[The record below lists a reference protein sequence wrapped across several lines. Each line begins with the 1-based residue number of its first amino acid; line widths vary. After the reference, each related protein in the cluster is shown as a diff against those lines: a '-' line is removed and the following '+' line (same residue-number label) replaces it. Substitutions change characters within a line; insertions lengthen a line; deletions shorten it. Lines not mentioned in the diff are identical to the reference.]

1 MKLHLNLS
9 LRRALLA
16 AMAVATTLASSA
28 WAGVADSRYD
38 LQYYLD
44 FCRNKGIF
52 AAGAT
57 NIDVYFK
64 DGSSVQNPTIPI
76 MPNLDGYAWSGSVL
90 QDGVFAPGGGVGLV
104 NPQYVASAHHC
115 GELNVYFLS
124 ENADTSVCYTS
135 SGYTSSGSLTY
146 DWNAQRLNKIVT
158 EVTYNPL
165 ADYSVL
171 QNLSKND
178 WIYRLGNGGVFSTD
192 GYKLSVNQN
201 AIGGMVNVDY
211 TQLLSDG
218 ETWRIVCT
226 PRENDVSG
234 DIRPPLEI
242 GVTAGDSGSPNYVW
256 DDESQQFLFLGF
268 ISQGNPIA
276 NYGAFLWAHSNP
288 AAVLNF
294 IDSYTDAVS
303 GFSADSTIVWGAQ
316 SATTG
321 QGALTQGN
329 LSFTYTGKGT
339 DNTIKDTRGLLFDA
353 GDAANRTIELQGSVD
368 MGAGSL
374 TFNSGS
380 WTLTEKNAADTFN
393 SAGFV
398 VNAGAE
404 LILKLTA
411 TAGEEWRKVGE
422 GTMTISGEGANDAI
436 LRVGGGTTKYDVSYD
451 EDGNI
456 IGCALGNIGETR
468 LNRTGGYAASSVR
481 LEAGSAIIVLMQD
494 GQFKTNSVAGDTF
507 TFGNAGGLLN
517 LNGHDLTWGVINQD
531 GSGVGARIGNK
542 TPLGETT
549 PGLSTFTYTGT
560 GTFAGCFVDEGAGS
574 SAQLAVVYNNAGG
587 GTWKLTGNNSNV
599 GGYTVEKGTLV
610 LEGYNTP
617 HVNMRDAHDWSYA
630 TLEGSDVTVKSGA
643 TFQLS
648 HHALM
653 TGDVIVEDGGSFV
666 MNQAVNAD
674 SESIQGSLRQN
685 MVGREITSLV
695 GNVTLHGNTSTMT
708 ANVQSSAITKL
719 EGSVSVADDY
729 NWDVT
734 PKTQLVKDGNG
745 ILVVTG
751 NVNVPGVQINAGGL
765 VIESADR
772 TNWYYWSIG
781 EQGFLAAKG
790 VEHSDALV
798 HITKDSAGVFAL
810 TKDQSSQLNL
820 SRHTN
825 LYIGAWGD
833 VSYGAANTTET
844 LTAYNKKWLLGG
856 GTGTLTLNFRLT
868 GENDLI
874 IGNDYSSGTVHLTNT
889 QNDFS
894 GEIIIKGS
902 GNKLTFEQGALS
914 ANAGVTLTYGN
925 ALSLY
930 DASQLAIVRNA
941 MEGAQGVLA
950 LATSDA
956 LNMGSS
962 LLSLG
967 ADGDFTYTG
976 ALSVDSTYR
985 FGGSGNLTVDTALDG
1000 TKKMEIDGQGTTGS
1014 SVTFARENAFSG
1026 AIVAG
1031 AGLGLA
1037 EQNSTGDIS
1046 IHVGHA
1052 DALAAAA
1059 SVQLQKGAVLHTD
1072 GNNITVQNLSA
1083 AAGSSIRNDGATNSM
1098 LALSVTSG
1106 VETSI
1111 ADGVLDGAGIH
1122 LLKTGEGA
1130 LTLAANRSW
1139 SGGLTIAEGTV
1150 KGRVYA
1156 DSSNIMVGIGSEG
1169 SSIYVDK
1176 DGVLELNFRGAAT
1189 IGGDKAVSSGRL
1201 NTTLLPQKVAGT
1213 GTIRISAG
1221 DNGGTVLFSDLNA
1234 GFAGTMELV
1243 DKTRL
1248 YIGHQLF
1255 ESIMNQKVSYNNVAV
1270 FNKATIDV
1278 KSGSQVRLTNQWI
1291 YGPVNAAAV
1300 VSEADFIIA
1309 GTGFAGADDRT
1320 YGNQNNT
1327 LATGGLTSGAL
1338 SIDLGSVING
1348 TVTLADH
1355 ATIASHS
1362 HIVTNQTNQFAG
1374 YMYGQVTYGLPEGK
1388 LGGTLRGQI
1397 LGEGKDL
1404 TFAGEEGMT
1413 ITADSANTYRNLI
1426 IASSNGHRKDDKFAL
1441 NLDGGQ
1447 AVSQTS
1453 TALGKGEVTLGDNL
1467 ILRLAG
1473 TGKANNAD
1481 VVYTYANDMNVGENA
1496 TLQSHN
1502 ITNVLTGKVTMQGD
1516 SLNLATSKG
1525 GVLHL
1530 AGGVQGCGTLNIG
1543 EASKVI
1549 LGSESQTRTTAPQF
1563 SGTVAAGAGAD
1574 ITLTNPTVVAAD
1586 TIFNGTDSLTLR
1598 LDGTDDYFLSGVTMG
1613 ASADGGD
1620 TTLTLGFDF
1629 SNASTAQYTTLST
1642 NSIFSGNTIID
1653 LKTNLLGDLEKGSY
1667 VLIDGSGGSL
1677 SSTFSLADDMS
1688 GRLSL
1693 DTVNGQ
1699 VILTVGNDSRYF
1711 WSAAENNGKW
1721 NTTDANWKK
1730 DGISGTVVYTADS
1743 DVVLNAS
1750 GLSTAGTREMI
1761 SVDTTV
1767 ATDRVNVSSL
1777 YGISGSGSLQGSAL
1791 VVAQSGDLQLDVNAT
1806 FTEGV
1811 HVNKGTLAVGNTSLT
1826 ADVTIENGAEVS
1838 MSGTSVTGDIRVAKD
1853 SSMSMT
1859 GISLTGEIQGG
1870 TGGRIIA
1877 GTLDGNGNATYA
1889 AAVLSG
1895 GMGVDGKNSLT
1906 LTNGTITL
1914 NDAIRLDALS
1924 IADGK
1929 TVTIWNAKA
1938 ASGADKSFG
1947 VVELGNGAVLQS
1959 NDREAVTAAT
1969 TFGTLQ
1975 LKGASATLQDQH
1987 HSGYYNIG
1995 SLSVGEGGSSSTLD
2009 IVKKAESTYATV
2021 VNLGNASSTA
2031 GNFRGS
2037 IALSSLTGEANDSKR
2052 SLFLVL
2058 GDSQAAAGASINMKT
2073 ADSSTAILGLGINT
2087 ASATIAGLESSSS
2100 LANRAKVF
2108 SGSIG
2113 TTVQWGSDNSEP
2125 GTVGTV
2131 QRSLTIDTAS
2141 GHNYTFYGEVL
2152 GNLNLVKSGAGK
2164 QTFSGASTGFNGS
2177 IELQEGT
2184 LAFGTS
2190 AVGMLS
2196 SASHVL
2202 VSGGTL
2208 DLSAIDFSS
2217 GNAAISIGEGK
2228 EFTFSDGASIAFGA
2242 MDAGKTYSIFSV
2254 SGELEGW
2261 NADVLSAERVTIN
2274 GTKLSEMY
2282 RSADSVTLTYGW
2294 DGSFSYTVEGAN
2306 LTWQGGSNGNWDTTT
2321 SNWDITPDA
2330 AGDSTVFYQKDHV
2343 TFDGRASTKN
2353 VTLTQ
2358 DVKVGNMTID
2368 GASYNFGG
2376 AHSLD
2381 VDTLTIK
2388 GNVTTA
2394 VGNNGSAQSATV
2406 LTVHESSKVDGTL
2419 DMYWTN
2425 ARLNLKGLSHEIG
2438 TVIMRGALNDASSL
2452 NINAGSAV
2460 IGHLGIWNNSS
2471 VTFGAAEGGS
2481 AAEYSIGTIS
2491 LERNTGNTN
2500 RTISVQSG
2508 ANVTVTDTMSVGVG
2522 HSLVVDGKLNINN
2535 LTYTAGNTTLSGSG
2549 VTTINGAANKTGGTL
2564 TVQSGELNFNGAT
2577 TLDSLNVSGGTV
2589 NFGAANMTG
2598 GTLTVQSGELNFNGA
2613 TTLDSL
2619 NVSGGT
2625 VNFGAANM
2633 TGGTLTVQNGELN
2646 FNGATTLDSLNV
2658 SGGAVNMAAD
2668 ASSISTLTRVGGTVN
2683 FLAAAGADKTTHTVN
2698 TMNGVG
2704 SGTLYVADKAT
2715 LNVGSIAHGSTG
2727 GGSTYRVDGIM
2738 NVSGNADIKYGWGE
2752 SITGIGKLNVE
2763 NNLSLSTWGSTNI
2776 DISELNVKGNLNLG
2790 SYYMQHTLNLNGGVT
2805 SVHGAVS
2812 LSQNN
2817 GATVLNI
2824 SGGELKLYGSG
2835 TLNNGQ
2841 LKLNS
2846 GKLTQVAGATTIA
2859 NSFSMTGGELN
2870 LEGGT
2875 MTLTSV
2881 PTVSGGAVNISGGE
2895 LVLGS
2900 AEVASALLS
2909 GVAHINLT
2917 DGELDLSAGGF
2928 SAASGGIEFGTVM
2941 TVSGSGA
2948 IDLGSNLS
2956 TNVTYDIF
2964 TLKEGASLDWENM
2977 GDHIL
2982 VNGTA
2987 VSRYSGASLAVTDAG
3002 VATLSFSS
3010 LEKSSV
3016 YWAGGESGAW
3026 DYDAS
3031 NWDLDAADAIAD
3043 NNVTFLEKDTVV
3055 FASDASVTVEDG
3067 VSVGGLTIEAGKH
3080 LTTTGAIEFG
3090 DSAVITTGAGSKWTL
3105 ASGTEQELSKTQ
3117 ISSVAALEIGKGATL
3132 TVSESSMDGYAA
3144 SNLSGEGTIELNLS
3158 ATYGNTVNVGSSFK
3172 GETYVT
3178 NGHFTVTSAV
3188 VGETLRLAHGVNMQS
3203 GATATVAADLIL
3215 EGESIVHANS
3225 GKHITYSGS
3234 VTGDNGVYISQA
3246 SSSHTFNGTVDLKEF
3261 RTAASAAVNFNG
3273 STTLDKASISQAT
3286 VTFTGKTD
3294 ITEAAISGGIANLNG
3309 TTTVSTLTQTGGKV
3323 NVNGMVEV
3331 TGKLT
3336 GSGGTLGL
3344 QSGELKLSYTKEDG
3358 NTIKLLDGS
3367 MNSSAAGTLRLAKT
3381 VGVTVAGQIWG
3392 RKDSS
3397 IVLEQGAQLVNTED
3411 SVSVSNRGTADATFQ
3426 TAKTVN
3432 DAEYSTNNTN
3442 WELTNVHL
3450 ASTAAAEKTLTNK
3463 LINSSVENAGS
3474 GKLTVSNAGNTLT
3487 DIYATGG
3494 DLTVLQAATGL
3505 DLNELVVGDKLAMA
3519 AYTGTEQA
3527 EVREAD
3533 VIVRTSATFG
3543 TDSKLNANL
3552 TLASGSEL
3560 GVAVGGVTLG
3570 STLTLQ
3576 QGLTLDEST
3585 MKRVSSLSVGESQVL
3600 FTGVDTLRLATSAT
3614 EYQELSGTNSSLL
3627 ASTYFHELS
3636 SDYRLSYTVSEDYAN
3651 GGTLSL
3657 TLAAIP
3663 EPTTTTLSLLALS
3676 ALAMRRR
3683 RK

>member
-16 AMAVATTLASSA
+16 AMAVATTLASSV

-64 DGSSVQNPTIPI
+64 DGSSVQNPTISI

-90 QDGVFAPGGGVGLV
+90 QDGTFAPGAGVGLV

-115 GELNVYFLS
+115 GELDVFFLS
-124 ENADTSVCYTS
+124 ENADTSVRYTS

-178 WIYRLGNGGVFSTD
+178 WIYRLGNGGVYSTD

-201 AIGGMVNVDY
+201 AIGGMMNVDY

-226 PRENDVSG
+226 PRQNDVSG

-268 ISQGNPIA
+268 CSQGNPVPS
-276 NYGAFLWAHSNP
+276 YGAFLWAHSNP

-294 IDSYTDAVS
+294 IDSYTDEVS

-329 LSFTYTGKGT
+329 LSFTYTGKGSG
-339 DNTIKDTRGLLFDA
+339 NTIKDTRGLLFDA
-353 GDAANRTIELQGSVD
+353 EDDSTRTIELQGSVD

-398 VNAGAE
+398 VNSGAE
-404 LILKLTA
+404 LTLKLTA

-422 GTMTISGEGANDAI
+422 GTMTIAGEGNNEAV

-617 HVNMRDAHDWSYA
+617 HVNMHDAHDWSYA

-653 TGDVIVEDGGSFV
+653 TGDVIVEDGASFV

-674 SESIQGSLRQN
+674 SESIHGSLRQN

-708 ANVQSSAITKL
+708 ANVQSSGITKL
-719 EGSVSVADDY
+719 AGTISVADDY

-810 TKDQSSQLNL
+810 TKDQSTQLDL

-856 GTGTLTLNFRLT
+856 GTGTLTVNFRLT

-874 IGNDYSSGTVHLTNT
+874 IGNDYSAGTVHLTNT
-889 QNDFS
+889 QNDFT

-930 DASQLAIVRNA
+930 DASQLAMVKNA
-941 MEGAQGVLA
+941 MDGAQGVLA

-1098 LALSVTSG
+1098 LALGVTSG

-1122 LLKTGEGA
+1122 LLKTGEGT

-1201 NTTLLPQKVAGT
+1201 SSTLLPQKVAGT

-1348 TVTLADH
+1348 SVTLADH

-1362 HIVTNQTNQFAG
+1362 HIVTNQTNQYAG

-1388 LGGTLRGQI
+1388 LGGTIRGQI

-1441 NLDGGQ
+1441 NLDGGK

-1453 TALGKGEVTLGDNL
+1453 TALGKGEVTLNDGL

-1481 VVYTYANDMNVGENA
+1481 VVYTYANKMNVGDNA

-1502 ITNVLTGKVTMQGD
+1502 ITNRLTGVVSMAGD
-1516 SLNLATSKG
+1516 SLNLSTANG

-1530 AGGVQGCGTLNIG
+1530 AGGVQGSGTLNIG
-1543 EASKVI
+1543 EASSVI

-1574 ITLTNPTVVAAD
+1574 ITLASPAVLSAD
-1586 TIFNGTDSLTLR
+1586 TIFSGTDSLTLR
-1598 LDGTDDYFLSGVTMG
+1598 FSGTEDYTLGGISG
-1613 ASADGGD
+1613 ASALTLHFDFTNTPTAGD
-1620 TTLTLGFDF
+1620 AATWTTLNSSIAAGTTTIALDLNLFNELEQGNYTLISSAG
-1629 SNASTAQYTTLST
+1629 TGTTYQLADTMNGRLNLVT
-1642 NSIFSGNTIID
+1642 NDAGA
-1653 LKTNLLGDLEKGSY
+1653 L
-1667 VLIDGSGGSL
+1667 VLTVDADNRLYWRTGGSG
-1677 SSTFSLADDMS
+1677 
-1688 GRLSL
+1688 
-1693 DTVNGQ
+1693 
-1699 VILTVGNDSRYF
+1699 I
-1711 WSAAENNGKW
+1711 W
-1721 NTTDANWKK
+1721 NTTDANWYS
-1730 DGISGTVVYTADS
+1730 DAAAGSTTFSSNANVMLDATGVAADNSSAAREAISLSDS
-1743 DVVLNAS
+1743 VA
-1750 GLSTAGTREMI
+1750 
-1761 SVDTTV
+1761 VDTLGV
-1767 ATDRVNVSSL
+1767 
-1777 YGISGSGSLQGSAL
+1777 QESAYEL
-1791 VVAQSGDLQLDVNAT
+1791 TGAGAIT
-1806 FTEGV
+1806 
-1811 HVNKGTLAVGNTSLT
+1811 GTSLAVGNGGDLKLSNAGGSTFTKGVVVNDAALT
-1826 ADVTIENGAEVS
+1826 VSSSALNANVEVENKATLALTDSAAMVGDLSVDDSAAVIRDS
-1838 MSGTSVTGDIRVAKD
+1838 VVQGKITLSGTAQVQMETAKISGTLASSGGILTLNEARLTGNLSNGEDVLNSTELTVLGGSVTSDATLRMD
-1853 SSMSMT
+1853 SLRLQD
-1859 GISLTGEIQGG
+1859 GSLQINAAAH
-1870 TGGRIIA
+1870 I
-1877 GTLDGNGNATYA
+1877 GTLGIA
-1889 AAVLSG
+1889 A
-1895 GMGVDGKNSLT
+1895 
-1906 LTNGTITL
+1906 
-1914 NDAIRLDALS
+1914 
-1924 IADGK
+1924 GK
-1929 TVTIWNAKA
+1929 TVTLWNA
-1938 ASGADKSFG
+1938 
-1947 VVELGNGAVLQS
+1947 
-1959 NDREAVTAAT
+1959 T
-1969 TFGTLQ
+1969 
-1975 LKGASATLQDQH
+1975 
-1987 HSGYYNIG
+1987 
-1995 SLSVGEGGSSSTLD
+1995 
-2009 IVKKAESTYATV
+2009 
-2021 VNLGNASSTA
+2021 
-2031 GNFRGS
+2031 
-2037 IALSSLTGEANDSKR
+2037 
-2052 SLFLVL
+2052 
-2058 GDSQAAAGASINMKT
+2058 
-2073 ADSSTAILGLGINT
+2073 
-2087 ASATIAGLESSSS
+2087 
-2100 LANRAKVF
+2100 
-2108 SGSIG
+2108 
-2113 TTVQWGSDNSEP
+2113 
-2125 GTVGTV
+2125 
-2131 QRSLTIDTAS
+2131 
-2141 GHNYTFYGEVL
+2141 
-2152 GNLNLVKSGAGK
+2152 
-2164 QTFSGASTGFNGS
+2164 
-2177 IELQEGT
+2177 
-2184 LAFGTS
+2184 
-2190 AVGMLS
+2190 
-2196 SASHVL
+2196 
-2202 VSGGTL
+2202 
-2208 DLSAIDFSS
+2208 
-2217 GNAAISIGEGK
+2217 
-2228 EFTFSDGASIAFGA
+2228 
-2242 MDAGKTYSIFSV
+2242 
-2254 SGELEGW
+2254 
-2261 NADVLSAERVTIN
+2261 
-2274 GTKLSEMY
+2274 
-2282 RSADSVTLTYGW
+2282 
-2294 DGSFSYTVEGAN
+2294 
-2306 LTWQGGSNGNWDTTT
+2306 
-2321 SNWDITPDA
+2321 
-2330 AGDSTVFYQKDHV
+2330 
-2343 TFDGRASTKN
+2343 
-2353 VTLTQ
+2353 
-2358 DVKVGNMTID
+2358 
-2368 GASYNFGG
+2368 
-2376 AHSLD
+2376 
-2381 VDTLTIK
+2381 
-2388 GNVTTA
+2388 
-2394 VGNNGSAQSATV
+2394 
-2406 LTVHESSKVDGTL
+2406 
-2419 DMYWTN
+2419 
-2425 ARLNLKGLSHEIG
+2425 
-2438 TVIMRGALNDASSL
+2438 
-2452 NINAGSAV
+2452 
-2460 IGHLGIWNNSS
+2460 
-2471 VTFGAAEGGS
+2471 
-2481 AAEYSIGTIS
+2481 
-2491 LERNTGNTN
+2491 
-2500 RTISVQSG
+2500 
-2508 ANVTVTDTMSVGVG
+2508 
-2522 HSLVVDGKLNINN
+2522 
-2535 LTYTAGNTTLSGSG
+2535 
-2549 VTTINGAANKTGGTL
+2549 
-2564 TVQSGELNFNGAT
+2564 
-2577 TLDSLNVSGGTV
+2577 
-2589 NFGAANMTG
+2589 
-2598 GTLTVQSGELNFNGA
+2598 
-2613 TTLDSL
+2613 
-2619 NVSGGT
+2619 
-2625 VNFGAANM
+2625 
-2633 TGGTLTVQNGELN
+2633 
-2646 FNGATTLDSLNV
+2646 
-2658 SGGAVNMAAD
+2658 
-2668 ASSISTLTRVGGTVN
+2668 
-2683 FLAAAGADKTTHTVN
+2683 AAAGADKVLGIAELGNNAILQTNDREAVSAATTIGTVKLTGTTATVQDVYHSGGYAIHNIEGAADSTLVLAKNATSNNVAVFTLGSATETTDAGSQFAGTILLKQQNATSDGNRDVALILNHGTVAQKATINLASAQQSNPKVALGINVAEATIGGLDSGEALGNRAIVFSGNQTANSGWQTPGANAPVNTLTISTAADTTHNFYGQVQNVN
-2698 TMNGVG
+2698 LVIDGEGTQKFLGSGDNFTGSLSIQGGTAVFNASSFSMLNNASSLAVG
-2704 SGTLYVADKAT
+2704 SGTLDVSAINFADAANAIRVDSGRSISFADKSTVAFGGMEADTEYGVFDISGGVLEGWTDLSASNFTIDGVRLSDLGRVVLNLGMTGGFSYTIEDGWDLVWNGGESKQAWNQNEANLVWQTPRPDDTTGELVETSVGYKNNDNVVFNSNANLELEGNIIVNNMRLADNVSLVTKGSLTVAGDLTVGNGISWDFSGDTSLSFTEGELKSANSIVVGNGAT
-2715 LNVGSIAHGSTG
+2715 LIMTDKTTTQDKRSTAF
-2727 GGSTYRVDGIM
+2727 D
-2738 NVSGNADIKYGWGE
+2738 NVSG
-2752 SITGIGKLNVE
+2752 TGNVVLNLAKDNGVGF
-2763 NNLSLSTWGSTNI
+2763 NLSGISGDITVAEGRLQVNTSTFNENSTIYLAQTSDSSNTNG
-2776 DISELNVKGNLNLG
+2776 ELVFNGTGTELKNDVVLG
-2790 SYYMQHTLNLNGGVT
+2790 ASTTFHV
-2805 SVHGAVS
+2805 
-2812 LSQNN
+2812 NN
-2817 GATVLNI
+2817 GKTGTISGVISGDGGLTKAGAGTLTFAAQNTYTGTTTI
-2824 SGGELKLYGSG
+2824 SGGKLILANGGDYTLLNSVSQG
-2835 TLNNGQ
+2835 TLEVANGTTLVNNGKSIEST
-2841 LKLNS
+2841 LVLA
-2846 GKLTQVAGATTIA
+2846 AGATAEMNGGCVLKGAITVNKGAVLTFIGNGSDTLDWNTGNPITVDGGTIDFGNTRQSIGSWSITLKNGALLTGNGENANDSDFNVALDFYRDATINVTSGENTIA
-2859 NSFSMTGGELN
+2859 A
-2870 LEGGT
+2870 
-2875 MTLTSV
+2875 TSRLRDSNER
-2881 PTVSGGAVNISGGE
+2881 TISYNVSENA
-2895 LVLGS
+2895 
-2900 AEVASALLS
+2900 AL
-2909 GVAHINLT
+2909 
-2917 DGELDLSAGGF
+2917 
-2928 SAASGGIEFGTVM
+2928 
-2941 TVSGSGA
+2941 
-2948 IDLGSNLS
+2948 
-2956 TNVTYDIF
+2956 NVTGRI
-2964 TLKEGASLDWENM
+2964 
-2977 GDHIL
+2977 H
-2982 VNGTA
+2982 
-2987 VSRYSGASLAVTDAG
+2987 
-3002 VATLSFSS
+3002 
-3010 LEKSSV
+3010 
-3016 YWAGGESGAW
+3016 
-3026 DYDAS
+3026 
-3031 NWDLDAADAIAD
+3031 
-3043 NNVTFLEKDTVV
+3043 
-3055 FASDASVTVEDG
+3055 
-3067 VSVGGLTIEAGKH
+3067 
-3080 LTTTGAIEFG
+3080 
-3090 DSAVITTGAGSKWTL
+3090 AGS
-3105 ASGTEQELSKTQ
+3105 
-3117 ISSVAALEIGKGATL
+3117 
-3132 TVSESSMDGYAA
+3132 
-3144 SNLSGEGTIELNLS
+3144 
-3158 ATYGNTVNVGSSFK
+3158 
-3172 GETYVT
+3172 
-3178 NGHFTVTSAV
+3178 
-3188 VGETLRLAHGVNMQS
+3188 
-3203 GATATVAADLIL
+3203 ATATVGNVVKDGAGSATISSQVMLGKIK
-3215 EGESIVHANS
+3215 AN
-3225 GKHITYSGS
+3225 
-3234 VTGDNGVYISQA
+3234 NG
-3246 SSSHTFNGTVDLKEF
+3246 
-3261 RTAASAAVNFNG
+3261 
-3273 STTLDKASISQAT
+3273 
-3286 VTFTGKTD
+3286 D
-3294 ITEAAISGGIANLNG
+3294 ITVAYTGADGNTVKSVEAISGAELRVAKGAALNISNSG
-3309 TTTVSTLTQTGGKV
+3309 VEISGKTQTA
-3323 NVNGMVEV
+3323 
-3331 TGKLT
+3331 
-3336 GSGGTLGL
+3336 TL
-3344 QSGELKLSYTKEDG
+3344 
-3358 NTIKLLDGS
+3358 
-3367 MNSSAAGTLRLAKT
+3367 
-3381 VGVTVAGQIWG
+3381 
-3392 RKDSS
+3392 
-3397 IVLEQGAQLVNTED
+3397 
-3411 SVSVSNRGTADATFQ
+3411 
-3426 TAKTVN
+3426 
-3432 DAEYSTNNTN
+3432 STS
-3442 WELTNVHL
+3442 
-3450 ASTAAAEKTLTNK
+3450 ASTATAYSAADALYELANGHIRATSATTISNK
-3463 LINSSVENAGS
+3463 LTNSSVENAGS
-3474 GKLTVSNAGNTLT
+3474 AKLTVDNAGNTLT
-3487 DIYATGG
+3487 DVYATGG
-3494 DLTVLQAATGL
+3494 DLTVLQAAAGL
-3505 DLNELVVGDKLAMA
+3505 SLKELTVAADKTVSV
-3519 AYTGTEQA
+3519 YTGTEQTVAA
-3527 EVREAD
+3527 EASLSVQG
-3533 VIVRTSATFG
+3533 VATFG
-3543 TDSKLNANL
+3543 SGAGLNANL
-3552 TLASGSEL
+3552 TLES
-3560 GVAVGGVTLG
+3560 G
-3570 STLTLQ
+3570 STLSVAAGGLAMGSTLA
-3576 QGLTLDEST
+3576 LKTDITLDAATLERICSNEYT
-3585 MKRVSSLSVGESQVL
+3585 TL
-3600 FTGVDTLRLATSAT
+3600 FTGVDA
-3614 EYQELSGTNSSLL
+3614 
-3627 ASTYFHELS
+3627 
-3636 SDYRLSYTVSEDYAN
+3636 
-3651 GGTLSL
+3651 LSL
-3657 TLAAIP
+3657 NGTRYDTISVEERVLAAPYFSNLNNDNFVLTYSGGETGIFGIAMIP
-3663 EPTTTTLSLLALS
+3663 EPTTATLSLLALLG
-3676 ALAMRRR
+3676 LAARRR

>member
-1 MKLHLNLS
+1 MS
-9 LRRALLA
+9 
-16 AMAVATTLASSA
+16 VATTLASSV

-64 DGSSVQNPTIPI
+64 DGSSVQNPTISI

-90 QDGVFAPGGGVGLV
+90 QDGTFAPGGGVGLV

-115 GELNVYFLS
+115 GELDVFFLS
-124 ENADTSVCYTS
+124 ENADTSVRYTS

-178 WIYRLGNGGVFSTD
+178 WIYRLGNGGVYSTD

-211 TQLLSDG
+211 TQLLGDG

-226 PRENDVSG
+226 PRQNDVSG

-268 ISQGNPIA
+268 ISQGNPVA

-316 SATTG
+316 SAATG
-321 QGALTQGN
+321 QGTLTQGN
-329 LSFTYTGKGT
+329 LSFTYTGKGSG
-339 DNTIKDTRGLLFDA
+339 NTIKDTRGLLFDA
-353 GDAANRTIELQGSVD
+353 EDDSTRTIELQGSVD

-398 VNAGAE
+398 VNSGAE
-404 LILKLTA
+404 LTLKLTA

-422 GTMTISGEGANDAI
+422 GTMTIAGEGNNEAV

-560 GTFAGCFVDEGAGS
+560 GTFAGCFVDEGVGS

-617 HVNMRDAHDWSYA
+617 HVNMHDAHDWSYA

-643 TFQLS
+643 TFRLS

-653 TGDVIVEDGGSFV
+653 TGDVIVEDGASFV

-674 SESIQGSLRQN
+674 SESIHGSLRQN

-719 EGSVSVADDY
+719 DGSVSVAADY

-734 PKTQLVKDGNG
+734 PKTQFVKDGNG

-781 EQGFLAAKG
+781 EQGFLAAIG
-790 VEHSDALV
+790 VEHEAALQY
-798 HITKDSAGVFAL
+798 HISKSSTGIFAL
-810 TKDQSSQLNL
+810 TKDQGSQLNL
-820 SRHTN
+820 SKHTN

-833 VSYGAANTTET
+833 VSYGAVNTTEA

-856 GTGTLTLNFRLT
+856 GTGTLTVNFRLT

-874 IGNDYSSGTVHLTNT
+874 IGNDYSAGTVHLTNT
-889 QNDFS
+889 QNDFT

-930 DASQLAIVRNA
+930 DASQLAMVKNA
-941 MEGAQGVLA
+941 MDGAQGVLA

-976 ALSVDSTYR
+976 ALTVDSTYR

-1059 SVQLQKGAVLHTD
+1059 SVELQKGAVLHTD

-1083 AAGSSIRNDGATNSM
+1083 EAGSSIRNDGATNSM
-1098 LALSVTSG
+1098 LALRVTSG

-1201 NTTLLPQKVAGT
+1201 SSTLLPQKVAGT

-1234 GFAGTMELV
+1234 GFAGTVELV

-1362 HIVTNQTNQFAG
+1362 HIVTNQTNQYAG

-1388 LGGTLRGQI
+1388 LGGTIRGQI

-1441 NLDGGQ
+1441 NLDGGK

-1481 VVYTYANDMNVGENA
+1481 VVYTYANKMNVGDNA

-1502 ITNVLTGKVTMQGD
+1502 ITNRLTGTVMMQGE
-1516 SLNLATSKG
+1516 SLNLSTANG

-1530 AGGVQGCGTLNIG
+1530 AGGVQGSGTLNIG
-1543 EASKVI
+1543 EASSVI
-1549 LGSESQTRTTAPQF
+1549 LGSESQTRASTPQF

-1574 ITLTNPTVVAAD
+1574 ITLASPAVLSAE
-1586 TIFNGTDSLTLR
+1586 TIFSGTDSLTLR
-1598 LDGTDDYFLSGVTMG
+1598 FSGTEDYTLGGIAVTGESSALTLHFDFTQPQASDWTILNSGISAGTTTIALDMNLFNEIASGEYTLISGNLGSGAYVLDSSLSDRFSYRTENGQFILVVGGDDRLFWSSAAGTTQSWTESNWQVGGAGNLTQYSGTQEVMLSAGG
-1613 ASADGGD
+1613 LSSAD
-1620 TTLTLGFDF
+1620 
-1629 SNASTAQYTTLST
+1629 SRE
-1642 NSIFSGNTIID
+1642 II
-1653 LKTNLLGDLEKGSY
+1653 T
-1667 VLIDGSGGSL
+1667 VDGS
-1677 SSTFSLADDMS
+1677 
-1688 GRLSL
+1688 
-1693 DTVNGQ
+1693 V
-1699 VILTVGNDSRYF
+1699 
-1711 WSAAENNGKW
+1711 
-1721 NTTDANWKK
+1721 
-1730 DGISGTVVYTADS
+1730 
-1743 DVVLNAS
+1743 
-1750 GLSTAGTREMI
+1750 TAG
-1761 SVDTTV
+1761 
-1767 ATDRVNVSSL
+1767 RVNVSST
-1777 YGISGSGSLQGSAL
+1777 YGLAGSGSISGNEL
-1791 VVAQSGDLQLDVNAT
+1791 VVGEGGDMLLGVNAN
-1806 FTEGV
+1806 FSGGV
-1811 HVNKGTLAVGNTSLT
+1811 QIAGGALTVRDTAFNADITLGGQSSVNMDGATVTGTVSAKSSGAVTLNS
-1826 ADVTIENGAEVS
+1826 AQ
-1838 MSGTSVTGDIRVAKD
+1838 MSGTFYVD
-1853 SSMSMT
+1853 SDM
-1859 GISLTGEIQGG
+1859 
-1870 TGGRIIA
+1870 
-1877 GTLDGNGNATYA
+1877 
-1889 AAVLSG
+1889 
-1895 GMGVDGKNSLT
+1895 LT
-1906 LTNGTITL
+1906 LM
-1914 NDAIRLDALS
+1914 
-1924 IADGK
+1924 AD
-1929 TVTIWNAKA
+1929 N
-1938 ASGADKSFG
+1938 
-1947 VVELGNGAVLQS
+1947 VELRGGSISSAANLQAGS
-1959 NDREAVTAAT
+1959 ITVAGGSFESAAN
-1969 TFGTLQ
+1969 LQ
-1975 LKGASATLQDQH
+1975 ADSITVAGGSFTLKGASTIETLSVNANQSATLYNAAENDGSNKKISTLALADGATLKIDNRANTTSE
-1987 HSGYYNIG
+1987 SGVIG
-1995 SLSVGEGGSSSTLD
+1995 TVQVAGTGTIQEVYGSGHLTIDTLTLAEGTTSGTLNLYKSSSNGGASYTALFD
-2009 IVKKAESTYATV
+2009 
-2021 VNLGNASSTA
+2021 LGSSTA
-2031 GNFRGS
+2031 AAGNFVGDVV
-2037 IALSSLTGEANDSKR
+2037 LSNTANHPNNPKHSVFINLYGKDILANAAVKMNEQKDS
-2052 SLFLVL
+2052 
-2058 GDSQAAAGASINMKT
+2058 GAY
-2073 ADSSTAILGLGINT
+2073 LGLGVNVNNARIG
-2087 ASATIAGLESSSS
+2087 GLESSSS
-2100 LANRAKVF
+2100 LGDRVLLF
-2108 SGSIG
+2108 SGCAPQNIG
-2113 TTVQWGSDNSEP
+2113 WNTGDGPDKNSDEVAR
-2125 GTVGTV
+2125 TLV
-2131 QRSLTIDTAS
+2131 IDTDA
-2141 GHNYTFYGEVL
+2141 GAAFTYYGQVREQL
-2152 GNLNLVKSGAGK
+2152 SIVKDGEGM
-2164 QTFSGASTGFNGS
+2164 QTFAGNSAGFNGS
-2177 IELQEGT
+2177 IEILNGT
-2184 LAFGTS
+2184 LAFTGN
-2190 AVGMLS
+2190 GLNMLS
-2196 SASHVL
+2196 KASSVTL
-2202 VSGGTL
+2202 TGGTL
-2208 DLSAIDFSS
+2208 DISSRTFSGDDAIAVNGISFTADSSLALGNLAADTTYYIFAAAPGALENWSFLSSDNFFINGVKLSEMGRISLELGMDGSFTYSYEDSWNLIWNGGAEGVWNVNSTNKVWQSQQQDGLSDEVDTHFVNNDNVLINNSTNLELVGNITVGNMALADGISLVTTGNLTVNGKLSAGTGSRWELS
-2217 GNAAISIGEGK
+2217 GEGSLSVSEDSLTNAAAASIVIGK
-2228 EFTFSDGASIAFGA
+2228 EATLIMTDKTTTQNNRSAAFDNVSGTGDVVLNLAKDNGVGFNLSGISGDITVAEGRLQVNTSTFNENSTIYLAQTSDSSNTNGELVFNGTGTELKNDVVLNSSTTIHANSNCSGTISGTISGSTKTLTKNGAGMLTFSGATTLGGLTVNSGTVKLTNAMTLDGTDRLEMNGGTALQLADGASIKRTSNVAAWIRGNFEVLK
-2242 MDAGKTYSIFSV
+2242 DA
-2254 SGELEGW
+2254 
-2261 NADVLSAERVTIN
+2261 SAEFV
-2274 GTKLSEMY
+2274 
-2282 RSADSVTLTYGW
+2282 SVDDVHLNY
-2294 DGSFSYTVEGAN
+2294 D
-2306 LTWQGGSNGNWDTTT
+2306 NGNGKGSIVLRENSELTMDVAKLNFYTGA
-2321 SNWDITPDA
+2321 DI
-2330 AGDSTVFYQKDHV
+2330 
-2343 TFDGRASTKN
+2343 
-2353 VTLTQ
+2353 
-2358 DVKVGNMTID
+2358 
-2368 GASYNFGG
+2368 
-2376 AHSLD
+2376 
-2381 VDTLTIK
+2381 
-2388 GNVTTA
+2388 
-2394 VGNNGSAQSATV
+2394 
-2406 LTVHESSKVDGTL
+2406 TVHE
-2419 DMYWTN
+2419 N
-2425 ARLNLKGLSHEIG
+2425 A
-2438 TVIMRGALNDASSL
+2438 
-2452 NINAGSAV
+2452 
-2460 IGHLGIWNNSS
+2460 
-2471 VTFGAAEGGS
+2471 
-2481 AAEYSIGTIS
+2481 
-2491 LERNTGNTN
+2491 
-2500 RTISVQSG
+2500 
-2508 ANVTVTDTMSVGVG
+2508 
-2522 HSLVVDGKLNINN
+2522 
-2535 LTYTAGNTTLSGSG
+2535 
-2549 VTTINGAANKTGGTL
+2549 
-2564 TVQSGELNFNGAT
+2564 
-2577 TLDSLNVSGGTV
+2577 
-2589 NFGAANMTG
+2589 
-2598 GTLTVQSGELNFNGA
+2598 
-2613 TTLDSL
+2613 
-2619 NVSGGT
+2619 
-2625 VNFGAANM
+2625 
-2633 TGGTLTVQNGELN
+2633 
-2646 FNGATTLDSLNV
+2646 
-2658 SGGAVNMAAD
+2658 
-2668 ASSISTLTRVGGTVN
+2668 
-2683 FLAAAGADKTTHTVN
+2683 
-2698 TMNGVG
+2698 
-2704 SGTLYVADKAT
+2704 
-2715 LNVGSIAHGSTG
+2715 
-2727 GGSTYRVDGIM
+2727 
-2738 NVSGNADIKYGWGE
+2738 
-2752 SITGIGKLNVE
+2752 
-2763 NNLSLSTWGSTNI
+2763 
-2776 DISELNVKGNLNLG
+2776 
-2790 SYYMQHTLNLNGGVT
+2790 
-2805 SVHGAVS
+2805 
-2812 LSQNN
+2812 
-2817 GATVLNI
+2817 
-2824 SGGELKLYGSG
+2824 ELKLTKSNVHISNKG
-2835 TLNNGQ
+2835 TSEAKITASSVGATSGQ
-2841 LKLNS
+2841 L
-2846 GKLTQVAGATTIA
+2846 
-2859 NSFSMTGGELN
+2859 
-2870 LEGGT
+2870 
-2875 MTLTSV
+2875 
-2881 PTVSGGAVNISGGE
+2881 
-2895 LVLGS
+2895 
-2900 AEVASALLS
+2900 
-2909 GVAHINLT
+2909 
-2917 DGELDLSAGGF
+2917 
-2928 SAASGGIEFGTVM
+2928 
-2941 TVSGSGA
+2941 
-2948 IDLGSNLS
+2948 
-2956 TNVTYDIF
+2956 Y
-2964 TLKEGASLDWENM
+2964 
-2977 GDHIL
+2977 
-2982 VNGTA
+2982 
-2987 VSRYSGASLAVTDAG
+2987 
-3002 VATLSFSS
+3002 
-3010 LEKSSV
+3010 
-3016 YWAGGESGAW
+3016 
-3026 DYDAS
+3026 
-3031 NWDLDAADAIAD
+3031 
-3043 NNVTFLEKDTVV
+3043 
-3055 FASDASVTVEDG
+3055 
-3067 VSVGGLTIEAGKH
+3067 SVGNDKFEVSNAHVK
-3080 LTTTGAIEFG
+3080 
-3090 DSAVITTGAGSKWTL
+3090 
-3105 ASGTEQELSKTQ
+3105 
-3117 ISSVAALEIGKGATL
+3117 SVAAT
-3132 TVSESSMDGYAA
+3132 D
-3144 SNLSGEGTIELNLS
+3144 
-3158 ATYGNTVNVGSSFK
+3158 
-3172 GETYVT
+3172 
-3178 NGHFTVTSAV
+3178 
-3188 VGETLRLAHGVNMQS
+3188 
-3203 GATATVAADLIL
+3203 
-3215 EGESIVHANS
+3215 
-3225 GKHITYSGS
+3225 
-3234 VTGDNGVYISQA
+3234 
-3246 SSSHTFNGTVDLKEF
+3246 
-3261 RTAASAAVNFNG
+3261 
-3273 STTLDKASISQAT
+3273 TTL
-3286 VTFTGKTD
+3286 G
-3294 ITEAAISGGIANLNG
+3294 N
-3309 TTTVSTLTQTGGKV
+3309 
-3323 NVNGMVEV
+3323 
-3331 TGKLT
+3331 KLT
-3336 GSGGTLGL
+3336 
-3344 QSGELKLSYTKEDG
+3344 
-3358 NTIKLLDGS
+3358 
-3367 MNSSAAGTLRLAKT
+3367 
-3381 VGVTVAGQIWG
+3381 
-3392 RKDSS
+3392 
-3397 IVLEQGAQLVNTED
+3397 
-3411 SVSVSNRGTADATFQ
+3411 
-3426 TAKTVN
+3426 
-3432 DAEYSTNNTN
+3432 
-3442 WELTNVHL
+3442 
-3450 ASTAAAEKTLTNK
+3450 
-3463 LINSSVENAGS
+3463 NSSVENAGIGLMTVNNAANTIS
-3474 GKLTVSNAGNTLT
+3474 GV
-3487 DIYATGG
+3487 YATGG
-3494 DLTVLQAATGL
+3494 DLTVLKAAAGL
-3505 DLNELVVGDKLAMA
+3505 SLQELTVAADKTVSV
-3519 AYTGTEQA
+3519 YTGTEQTVDA
-3527 EVREAD
+3527 EASLSVQG
-3533 VIVRTSATFG
+3533 VATFG
-3543 TDSKLNANL
+3543 SGAKLNANL
-3552 TLASGSEL
+3552 TLES
-3560 GVAVGGVTLG
+3560 G
-3570 STLTLQ
+3570 STLSVAAGGLAMGSTLS
-3576 QGLTLDEST
+3576 LKTDITLDAATLERICSNEYT
-3585 MKRVSSLSVGESQVL
+3585 TL
-3600 FTGVDTLRLATSAT
+3600 FTGVDA
-3614 EYQELSGTNSSLL
+3614 
-3627 ASTYFHELS
+3627 
-3636 SDYRLSYTVSEDYAN
+3636 
-3651 GGTLSL
+3651 LSL
-3657 TLAAIP
+3657 NGTRYDTISVEERVLAAPYFSNLNNDNFVLTYSGGETGIFGIAMIP
-3663 EPTTTTLSLLALS
+3663 EPTTATLSLLALLG
-3676 ALAMRRR
+3676 LAARRR

>member
-90 QDGVFAPGGGVGLV
+90 QDGTFAPGGGVGLV

-321 QGALTQGN
+321 QGSLTQGN

-353 GDAANRTIELQGSVD
+353 EDGAMRTIELQSSVD

-398 VNAGAE
+398 VNSGAE

-422 GTMTISGEGANDAI
+422 GTMTIAGEGNNEAV

-456 IGCALGNIGETR
+456 IGCSLGNIGETR

-617 HVNMRDAHDWSYA
+617 HVNMHDAHDWSYA
-630 TLEGSDVTVKSGA
+630 TLEGSNVTVKSGA

-653 TGDVIVEDGGSFV
+653 TGDVIVEDGASFV

-674 SESIQGSLRQN
+674 SESIHGSLRQN

-719 EGSVSVADDY
+719 DGSVSVAADY

-798 HITKDSAGVFAL
+798 HITKDSSGVFAL
-810 TKDQSSQLNL
+810 TKDQSTQLNL
-820 SRHTN
+820 SKHTN

-833 VSYGAANTTET
+833 VSYGAVNTTEA

-856 GTGTLTLNFRLT
+856 GTGTLTVNFRLT

-941 MEGAQGVLA
+941 MDGAQGVLA

-967 ADGDFTYTG
+967 AEGDFTYTG
-976 ALSVDSTYR
+976 ALTVDSTYR

-1000 TKKMEIDGQGTTGS
+1000 TKNMEIDGQGTTGS
-1014 SVTFARENAFSG
+1014 SVTIARENAFSG

-1083 AAGSSIRNDGATNSM
+1083 AAGSAIRNDGATNSM
-1098 LALSVTSG
+1098 LALRVTSG
-1106 VETSI
+1106 VDTSI
-1111 ADGVLDGAGIH
+1111 ADGVLDGADIH

-1156 DSSNIMVGIGSEG
+1156 DSSNVMVGIGAEDTT
-1169 SSIYVDK
+1169 IYVDK
-1176 DGVLELNFRGAAT
+1176 DGVLELNFRGSST

-1201 NTTLLPQKVAGT
+1201 SSSLLPQKVAGT

-1234 GFAGTMELV
+1234 GFSGTMELV

-1362 HIVTNQTNQFAG
+1362 HIVTNQTNQYAG

-1388 LGGTLRGQI
+1388 LGGTIRGQI

-1426 IASSNGHRKDDKFAL
+1426 IASSNGHRNDDKFAL
-1441 NLDGGQ
+1441 KLDGGQ

-1473 TGKANNAD
+1473 TGKADNAD
-1481 VVYTYANDMNVGENA
+1481 VVYTYANKMTVGDNA

-1502 ITNVLTGKVTMQGD
+1502 ITNRLTGVVSMAGD
-1516 SLNLATSKG
+1516 SLNLSTANG
-1525 GVLHL
+1525 GVLEL
-1530 AGGVQGCGTLNIG
+1530 AGGVQGSGTLNIG

-1642 NSIFSGNTIID
+1642 NSISSGNTIID

-1693 DTVNGQ
+1693 STVNGQ

-1711 WSAAENNGKW
+1711 WSAADNNGKW

-1767 ATDRVNVSSL
+1767 AADRVNVSSL

-1969 TFGTLQ
+1969 TFGTIQ
-1975 LKGASATLQDQH
+1975 LNGAAATLQDQN
-1987 HSGYYNIG
+1987 HSGSYVVETLKLGNGVDSSILKLVKNAA
-1995 SLSVGEGGSSSTLD
+1995 STWSTLFELGSS
-2009 IVKKAESTYATV
+2009 AAP
-2021 VNLGNASSTA
+2021 A
-2031 GNFRGS
+2031 GNFAGT
-2037 IALSSLTGEANDSKR
+2037 IELYEEHDGSKR
-2052 SLFLVL
+2052 SAFIILSN
-2058 GDSQAAAGASINMKT
+2058 GDIAQNAVISLKNAKSGDAHV
-2073 ADSSTAILGLGINT
+2073 GLGINT
-2087 ASATIAGLESSSS
+2087 SAATIAGLESVESDR
-2100 LANRAKVF
+2100 LQAKLF
-2108 SGSIG
+2108 SGYIDEKVAWNTGDTSALA
-2113 TTVQWGSDNSEP
+2113 
-2125 GTVGTV
+2125 TVGKALRT
-2131 QRSLTIDTAS
+2131 LTIDTAE
-2141 GHNYTFYGEVL
+2141 GGNYHFYGEVL

-2184 LAFGTS
+2184 LAFGTG

-2196 SASHVL
+2196 SASRVL

-2208 DLSAIDFSS
+2208 DLSAVDFSAS
-2217 GNAAISIGEGK
+2217 GAAISIGEGK

-2242 MDAGKTYSIFSV
+2242 MEAGKTYSIFSV

-2282 RSADSVTLTYGW
+2282 RSSDSVTLTYGW

-2358 DVKVGNMTID
+2358 DVTVGNMTID

-2376 AHSLD
+2376 AYSLD

-2438 TVIMRGALNDASSL
+2438 KVIMRGASNEASSL
-2452 NINAGSAV
+2452 NVNAESAV

-2549 VTTINGAANKTGGTL
+2549 VTTINGAANK
-2564 TVQSGELNFNGAT
+2564 
-2577 TLDSLNVSGGTV
+2577 
-2589 NFGAANMTG
+2589 TG

-2776 DISELNVKGNLNLG
+2776 DIAELNVKGNLNLG

-2909 GVAHINLT
+2909 GVAHINLI

-3010 LEKSSV
+3010 LAKSSV
-3016 YWAGGESGAW
+3016 YWSGGESGAW

-3090 DSAVITTGAGSKWTL
+3090 DSAVITTGAGSMWTL
-3105 ASGTEQELSKTQ
+3105 AAGTEQELSKAQ
-3117 ISSVAALEIGKGATL
+3117 IISVTALEIAKGATL
-3132 TVSESSMDGYAA
+3132 TVSDSSMTGYAA

-3203 GATATVAADLIL
+3203 GATATVAANIIL

-3225 GKHITYSGS
+3225 GSHITYSGS

-3294 ITEAAISGGIANLNG
+3294 ITEAAISGGTANLNG

-3323 NVNGMVEV
+3323 NVNGTVEV

-3358 NTIKLLDGS
+3358 NTINLLDGS
-3367 MNSSAAGTLRLAKT
+3367 MNGSAAGTLRVAKDAS
-3381 VGVTVAGQIWG
+3381 VTVAGQIWG

-3676 ALAMRRR
+3676 ALAVRRR

>member
-90 QDGVFAPGGGVGLV
+90 QDGTFAPGGGVGLV

-218 ETWRIVCT
+218 KTWRIVCT
-226 PRENDVSG
+226 PRQNDVSG

-268 ISQGNPIA
+268 ISQGNPVA
-276 NYGAFLWAHSNP
+276 SYGAFLWAHSNP

-329 LSFTYTGKGT
+329 LSFTYTGKGSG
-339 DNTIKDTRGLLFDA
+339 NTIKDTRGLLFDA
-353 GDAANRTIELQGSVD
+353 EDGAMRTIELQSSVD

-398 VNAGAE
+398 VNSGAE
-404 LILKLTA
+404 LTLKLTA

-422 GTMTISGEGANDAI
+422 GTMTIAGEGKNEAV

-456 IGCALGNIGETR
+456 IGCSLGNIGETR

-617 HVNMRDAHDWSYA
+617 HVNMHDAHDWSYA

-653 TGDVIVEDGGSFV
+653 TGDVIVEDGASFV

-674 SESIQGSLRQN
+674 SESIHGSLRQN

-719 EGSVSVADDY
+719 DGSVSVAADY
-729 NWDVT
+729 NWDVK
-734 PKTQLVKDGNG
+734 PKTQFVKDGNG

-765 VIESADR
+765 VIESADKN
-772 TNWYYWSIG
+772 NWYYWSIG

-798 HITKDSAGVFAL
+798 NITKDSAGIFAL

-820 SRHTN
+820 SGHTN

-833 VSYGAANTTET
+833 VSYGAVNTTEA
-844 LTAYNKKWLLGG
+844 LTAYDKKWLLGG
-856 GTGTLTLNFRLT
+856 GTGTLTVNFRLT

-925 ALSLY
+925 ALSLL
-930 DASQLAIVRNA
+930 DVSQLAIVKNA
-941 MEGAQGVLA
+941 MDGAQGVLA

-976 ALSVDSTYR
+976 ALTVDSTYR

-1000 TKKMEIDGQGTTGS
+1000 TKNMEIDGQGTTGS
-1014 SVTFARENAFSG
+1014 SVTIARENAFSG

-1059 SVQLQKGAVLHTD
+1059 SVQLQRGAVLHTD

-1083 AAGSSIRNDGATNSM
+1083 ATGSSIRNDGATNSM
-1098 LALSVTSG
+1098 LALRVTSG

-1156 DSSNIMVGIGSEG
+1156 DSSNIMVGIGAEDTT
-1169 SSIYVDK
+1169 IYVDK

-1221 DNGGTVLFSDLNA
+1221 DNGGTVLFSNQNT
-1234 GFAGTMELV
+1234 GFSGTMEIV
-1243 DKTRL
+1243 DNTRL

-1309 GTGFAGADDRT
+1309 GTGFAGADDRS

-1362 HIVTNQTNQFAG
+1362 HIVTNQTNQYAG

-1388 LGGTLRGQI
+1388 LGGTIRGQI

-1426 IASSNGHRKDDKFAL
+1426 IASSNGHRNDDKFAL
-1441 NLDGGQ
+1441 NLDGGK

-1453 TALGKGEVTLGDNL
+1453 TALGKGEVTLGDTL

-1502 ITNVLTGKVTMQGD
+1502 ITNRLTGTVSMSGST
-1516 SLNLATSKG
+1516 LNLATANG
-1525 GVLHL
+1525 GVLEL
-1530 AGGVQGCGTLNIG
+1530 AGGIDGSGTLNVG
-1543 EASKVI
+1543 AASVVS
-1549 LGSESQTRTTAPQF
+1549 LGSAVAPLSAESPQF
-1563 SGTVAAGAGAD
+1563 SGSIVAGAGAD
-1574 ITLTNPTVVAAD
+1574 ITLASSSVLASSTAIT
-1586 TIFNGTDSLTLR
+1586 GTEALTLR
-1598 LDGTDDYFLSGVTMG
+1598 FGGAGDYALGGISG
-1613 ASADGGD
+1613 ASALTLHFDFTNTPTAGD
-1620 TTLTLGFDF
+1620 SATWTTLNSSIAAGTTTIELDLNLFNELEQGNYTLISSAG
-1629 SNASTAQYTTLST
+1629 TGTTYQLADTMNGRLNLVT
-1642 NSIFSGNTIID
+1642 NDAGA
-1653 LKTNLLGDLEKGSY
+1653 L
-1667 VLIDGSGGSL
+1667 VLTVDADNRLYWRTGGSG
-1677 SSTFSLADDMS
+1677 
-1688 GRLSL
+1688 
-1693 DTVNGQ
+1693 
-1699 VILTVGNDSRYF
+1699 I
-1711 WSAAENNGKW
+1711 W
-1721 NTTDANWKK
+1721 NTTDANWYSDAAAGSTTFSSNANVMLDATGVAADNSSAARETISLSDSVAVGTLCVQESAYELTGAGAITGTSLTVGNGGDLKLSNAGGSTFTK
-1730 DGISGTVVYTADS
+1730 GVVVNDAALTVEGNTVTADVRAEAGGQFSLQKGAGLSGNLTISDAVATISQSTLAGDVTARGNGKLVLESAAVSGARQLRFEEAGVLSASSGVTLSGTFTFAPRQTVLQAEGMSINTGSLSSTAALEVDTLAMSGASLTLTHAAGTTTQIDTITGNGSLNKESAGNLKLGDASLYGLTLKGGGVTTISGTVTVSNHFSLGKETVNLVEGADVTVAHYTSGNTANSQPTQLSIGTGASLTVTGNNDADAT
-1743 DVVLNAS
+1743 NAS
-1750 GLSTAGTREMI
+1750 FLLAHWGSSPSSLKLNGGTLTAEKTSLMMGWDSGATFEATAGTANLKGIRFSAQRSNSESFI
-1761 SVDTTV
+1761 LGSAESGTARINLGSAGIRGIGTNDKVLLGNGTIGATSDFSITGSGSVAMV
-1767 ATDRVNVSSL
+1767 ATEGSTVFDTDGHKITVSTAL
-1777 YGISGSGSLQGSAL
+1777 TGDGNITKLGEGTLLISGSGSAYAGNIA
-1791 VVAQSGDLQLDVNAT
+1791 VNA
-1806 FTEGV
+1806 GA
-1811 HVNKGTLAVGNTSLT
+1811 LAVDATGKDILTS
-1826 ADVTIENGAEVS
+1826 
-1838 MSGTSVTGDIRVAKD
+1838 
-1853 SSMSMT
+1853 
-1859 GISLTGEIQGG
+1859 
-1870 TGGRIIA
+1870 
-1877 GTLDGNGNATYA
+1877 
-1889 AAVLSG
+1889 
-1895 GMGVDGKNSLT
+1895 
-1906 LTNGTITL
+1906 
-1914 NDAIRLDALS
+1914 
-1924 IADGK
+1924 
-1929 TVTIWNAKA
+1929 A
-1938 ASGADKSFG
+1938 AS
-1947 VVELGNGAVLQS
+1947 V
-1959 NDREAVTAAT
+1959 
-1969 TFGTLQ
+1969 
-1975 LKGASATLQDQH
+1975 
-1987 HSGYYNIG
+1987 
-1995 SLSVGEGGSSSTLD
+1995 
-2009 IVKKAESTYATV
+2009 
-2021 VNLGNASSTA
+2021 
-2031 GNFRGS
+2031 
-2037 IALSSLTGEANDSKR
+2037 
-2052 SLFLVL
+2052 
-2058 GDSQAAAGASINMKT
+2058 
-2073 ADSSTAILGLGINT
+2073 
-2087 ASATIAGLESSSS
+2087 
-2100 LANRAKVF
+2100 
-2108 SGSIG
+2108 
-2113 TTVQWGSDNSEP
+2113 
-2125 GTVGTV
+2125 
-2131 QRSLTIDTAS
+2131 
-2141 GHNYTFYGEVL
+2141 
-2152 GNLNLVKSGAGK
+2152 
-2164 QTFSGASTGFNGS
+2164 
-2177 IELQEGT
+2177 
-2184 LAFGTS
+2184 
-2190 AVGMLS
+2190 AVGDG
-2196 SASHVL
+2196 A
-2202 VSGGTL
+2202 TL
-2208 DLSAIDFSS
+2208 DLSALNFTDSSHRISVNTGTHISFADKSTVAFGGMVADTEYGVFDISGGVLEGWTDLSASNFTIDGVRLSDLGRVVLNLGMTGGFSYTIEDGWDLVWNGGESKQAWNQNEANLIWQTHRPDDTTGELVETRVDYKNNDNVVFNSDADLELEGNIRVNKMTVADGVNLKTKGNLIITGALNVGSNVSWSFS
-2217 GNAAISIGEGK
+2217 GDTSLSFTETQLKDFAALEVGEGATLTMTEKVTGENNISTAFNKVSGAGNVVLNLSTTDNGVGFNFGKITGDITVATGRLQVNTSTFNAASDIYLTTFDSQLVFNGKGTELKNDVVLGASTTIYGNSECTGTISGTISGSTMTLTKKGAGML
-2228 EFTFSDGASIAFGA
+2228 TFSGATTLGGLTVNSGTVKLTNAMTLDGTDRLEMNGGTALQLADGASIKRTSNVAAWIRGNFEVLK
-2242 MDAGKTYSIFSV
+2242 DA
-2254 SGELEGW
+2254 
-2261 NADVLSAERVTIN
+2261 SAEFV
-2274 GTKLSEMY
+2274 
-2282 RSADSVTLTYGW
+2282 SVDDVHLNY
-2294 DGSFSYTVEGAN
+2294 N
-2306 LTWQGGSNGNWDTTT
+2306 NGNGKGSIVLRENSELTMDVAKLNFYTGA
-2321 SNWDITPDA
+2321 DI
-2330 AGDSTVFYQKDHV
+2330 
-2343 TFDGRASTKN
+2343 
-2353 VTLTQ
+2353 
-2358 DVKVGNMTID
+2358 
-2368 GASYNFGG
+2368 
-2376 AHSLD
+2376 
-2381 VDTLTIK
+2381 
-2388 GNVTTA
+2388 
-2394 VGNNGSAQSATV
+2394 
-2406 LTVHESSKVDGTL
+2406 TVHENAELKLTKSNVHISNKGTSEAKI
-2419 DMYWTN
+2419 T
-2425 ARLNLKGLSHEIG
+2425 
-2438 TVIMRGALNDASSL
+2438 ASS
-2452 NINAGSAV
+2452 V
-2460 IGHLGIWNNSS
+2460 
-2471 VTFGAAEGGS
+2471 GA
-2481 AAEYSIGTIS
+2481 T
-2491 LERNTGNTN
+2491 
-2500 RTISVQSG
+2500 SG
-2508 ANVTVTDTMSVGVG
+2508 QLYSVGNDKFEVSNA
-2522 HSLVVDGKLNINN
+2522 HVKSVAA
-2535 LTYTAGNTTLSGSG
+2535 TNTTL
-2549 VTTINGAANKTGGTL
+2549 
-2564 TVQSGELNFNGAT
+2564 
-2577 TLDSLNVSGGTV
+2577 
-2589 NFGAANMTG
+2589 
-2598 GTLTVQSGELNFNGA
+2598 
-2613 TTLDSL
+2613 
-2619 NVSGGT
+2619 
-2625 VNFGAANM
+2625 
-2633 TGGTLTVQNGELN
+2633 
-2646 FNGATTLDSLNV
+2646 
-2658 SGGAVNMAAD
+2658 
-2668 ASSISTLTRVGGTVN
+2668 
-2683 FLAAAGADKTTHTVN
+2683 
-2698 TMNGVG
+2698 
-2704 SGTLYVADKAT
+2704 
-2715 LNVGSIAHGSTG
+2715 
-2727 GGSTYRVDGIM
+2727 
-2738 NVSGNADIKYGWGE
+2738 GN
-2752 SITGIGKLNVE
+2752 
-2763 NNLSLSTWGSTNI
+2763 
-2776 DISELNVKGNLNLG
+2776 
-2790 SYYMQHTLNLNGGVT
+2790 
-2805 SVHGAVS
+2805 
-2812 LSQNN
+2812 
-2817 GATVLNI
+2817 
-2824 SGGELKLYGSG
+2824 
-2835 TLNNGQ
+2835 
-2841 LKLNS
+2841 
-2846 GKLTQVAGATTIA
+2846 KLT
-2859 NSFSMTGGELN
+2859 
-2870 LEGGT
+2870 
-2875 MTLTSV
+2875 
-2881 PTVSGGAVNISGGE
+2881 
-2895 LVLGS
+2895 
-2900 AEVASALLS
+2900 
-2909 GVAHINLT
+2909 
-2917 DGELDLSAGGF
+2917 
-2928 SAASGGIEFGTVM
+2928 
-2941 TVSGSGA
+2941 
-2948 IDLGSNLS
+2948 
-2956 TNVTYDIF
+2956 
-2964 TLKEGASLDWENM
+2964 
-2977 GDHIL
+2977 
-2982 VNGTA
+2982 
-2987 VSRYSGASLAVTDAG
+2987 
-3002 VATLSFSS
+3002 
-3010 LEKSSV
+3010 
-3016 YWAGGESGAW
+3016 
-3026 DYDAS
+3026 
-3031 NWDLDAADAIAD
+3031 
-3043 NNVTFLEKDTVV
+3043 
-3055 FASDASVTVEDG
+3055 
-3067 VSVGGLTIEAGKH
+3067 
-3080 LTTTGAIEFG
+3080 
-3090 DSAVITTGAGSKWTL
+3090 
-3105 ASGTEQELSKTQ
+3105 
-3117 ISSVAALEIGKGATL
+3117 
-3132 TVSESSMDGYAA
+3132 
-3144 SNLSGEGTIELNLS
+3144 
-3158 ATYGNTVNVGSSFK
+3158 
-3172 GETYVT
+3172 
-3178 NGHFTVTSAV
+3178 
-3188 VGETLRLAHGVNMQS
+3188 
-3203 GATATVAADLIL
+3203 
-3215 EGESIVHANS
+3215 
-3225 GKHITYSGS
+3225 
-3234 VTGDNGVYISQA
+3234 
-3246 SSSHTFNGTVDLKEF
+3246 
-3261 RTAASAAVNFNG
+3261 
-3273 STTLDKASISQAT
+3273 
-3286 VTFTGKTD
+3286 
-3294 ITEAAISGGIANLNG
+3294 
-3309 TTTVSTLTQTGGKV
+3309 
-3323 NVNGMVEV
+3323 
-3331 TGKLT
+3331 
-3336 GSGGTLGL
+3336 
-3344 QSGELKLSYTKEDG
+3344 
-3358 NTIKLLDGS
+3358 
-3367 MNSSAAGTLRLAKT
+3367 
-3381 VGVTVAGQIWG
+3381 
-3392 RKDSS
+3392 
-3397 IVLEQGAQLVNTED
+3397 
-3411 SVSVSNRGTADATFQ
+3411 
-3426 TAKTVN
+3426 
-3432 DAEYSTNNTN
+3432 
-3442 WELTNVHL
+3442 
-3450 ASTAAAEKTLTNK
+3450 
-3463 LINSSVENAGS
+3463 NSSVENAGI
-3474 GKLTVSNAGNTLT
+3474 GLMTVNNAGNTLT
-3487 DIYATGG
+3487 DIYATSG
-3494 DLTVLQAATGL
+3494 DLTVLQAVAGL
-3505 DLNELVVGDKLAMA
+3505 KLDELVVGAEVTAA
-3519 AYTGTEQA
+3519 AYTGATEA
-3527 EVREAD
+3527 EAQEAHI
-3533 VIVRTSATFG
+3533 IVNKVAEFAAEA
-3543 TDSKLNANL
+3543 KLNANL
-3552 TLASGSEL
+3552 TLSSGAKLKVAEG
-3560 GVAVGGVTLG
+3560 GVALG
-3570 STLTLQ
+3570 STLTLH
-3576 QGLTLDEST
+3576 QGLTLDDT
-3585 MKRVSSLSVGESQVL
+3585 TLQRISVGKSQVL
-3600 FTGVDTLRLATSAT
+3600 FTGVDMLKLATSET
-3614 EYQELSGTNSSLL
+3614 EYQVVSDSDSSIL
-3627 ASTYFHELS
+3627 ASTYFTNLGSNYLLTYSLNSNEI
-3636 SDYRLSYTVSEDYAN
+3636 SD
-3651 GGTLSL
+3651 GGTLSI
-3657 TLAAIP
+3657 TMTVP
-3663 EPTTTTLSLLALS
+3663 EPATATLSLLALA
-3676 ALAMRRR
+3676 ALAARRR

>member
-1 MKLHLNLS
+1 MKLHLNFS

-90 QDGVFAPGGGVGLV
+90 QDGTFAPGGGVGLV

-218 ETWRIVCT
+218 KTWRIVCT
-226 PRENDVSG
+226 PRQNDVSG

-268 ISQGNPIA
+268 ISQGNPVA
-276 NYGAFLWAHSNP
+276 SYGAFLWAHSNP

-329 LSFTYTGKGT
+329 LSFTYTGKGSG
-339 DNTIKDTRGLLFDA
+339 NTIKDTRGLLFDA
-353 GDAANRTIELQGSVD
+353 EDGAMRTIELQSSVD

-398 VNAGAE
+398 VNSGAE
-404 LILKLTA
+404 LTLKLTA

-422 GTMTISGEGANDAI
+422 GTMTIAGEGKNEAV

-456 IGCALGNIGETR
+456 IGCSLGNIGETR

-542 TPLGETT
+542 TPLGEAT

-574 SAQLAVVYNNAGG
+574 SAQLAVEYNNANG

-617 HVNMRDAHDWSYA
+617 HVNMHDAHDWSYA

-653 TGDVIVEDGGSFV
+653 TGDVIVEDGASFV

-674 SESIQGSLRQN
+674 SESIHGSLRQN

-708 ANVQSSAITKL
+708 ANVQSSGITKL
-719 EGSVSVADDY
+719 EGSVSVAADY

-820 SRHTN
+820 SKHTN

-833 VSYGAANTTET
+833 VCYGAANTTES

-856 GTGTLTLNFRLT
+856 GTGTLTVNFRLT

-941 MEGAQGVLA
+941 MDGAQGVLA

-976 ALSVDSTYR
+976 ALTVDSTYR

-1000 TKKMEIDGQGTTGS
+1000 TKNMEIDGQGTTGS
-1014 SVTFARENAFSG
+1014 SVTIARENAFSG
-1026 AIVAG
+1026 VIVAG

-1083 AAGSSIRNDGATNSM
+1083 ATGSSIRNDGATNSM
-1098 LALSVTSG
+1098 LALRVTSG
-1106 VETSI
+1106 AETSI
-1111 ADGVLDGAGIH
+1111 ADGVLDGADIH

-1156 DSSNIMVGIGSEG
+1156 DSSNIMVGIGAEDTT
-1169 SSIYVDK
+1169 IYVDK

-1201 NTTLLPQKVAGT
+1201 SSSLLPQKVAGT

-1221 DNGGTVLFSDLNA
+1221 DNGGTVLFSNQNT
-1234 GFAGTMELV
+1234 GFAGTVELV

-1362 HIVTNQTNQFAG
+1362 HIVTNQTNQYAG

-1388 LGGTLRGQI
+1388 LGGTIRGQI

-1426 IASSNGHRKDDKFAL
+1426 IASSNGHRNDDKFAL

-1481 VVYTYANDMNVGENA
+1481 VVYTYANDMSVGENA

-1530 AGGVQGCGTLNIG
+1530 AGGVQGSGTLNIG

-1574 ITLTNPTVVAAD
+1574 ITLASPAVLSAE
-1586 TIFNGTDSLTLR
+1586 TIFSGTDSLTLR

-1693 DTVNGQ
+1693 STVNGQ

-1767 ATDRVNVSSL
+1767 AADRVNVSSL

-1791 VVAQSGDLQLDVNAT
+1791 VVAQSGDLQLDVNAS

-1811 HVNKGTLAVGNTSLT
+1811 QVNKGRLTVGNTSLIADIKAENG
-1826 ADVTIENGAEVS
+1826 ADVTLN
-1838 MSGTSVTGDIRVAKD
+1838 GTSVTGDIRVDAD
-1853 SSMSMT
+1853 ASLT
-1859 GISLTGEIQGG
+1859 LAGTSLTGEILSESA
-1870 TGGRIIA
+1870 GRIIA
-1877 GTLDGNGNATYA
+1877 GTLDKDGNATYA

-1906 LTNGTITL
+1906 LTDGTVTL
-1914 NDAIRLDALS
+1914 NDAVRLDALS
-1924 IADGK
+1924 LAAGK

-1947 VVELGNGAVLQS
+1947 LVELGKGAVLQT

-1995 SLSVGEGGSSSTLD
+1995 SLSVGEGVSSSTLD
-2009 IVKKAESTYATV
+2009 IVKKADSTYATV
-2021 VNLGNASSTA
+2021 VNLGDANSAA
-2031 GNFRGS
+2031 GNFMGS

-2073 ADSSTAILGLGINT
+2073 ADSGTAILGLGINT

-2113 TTVQWGSDNSEP
+2113 TTVQWGSDNSAP

-2217 GNAAISIGEGK
+2217 GNAAISVGEGK
-2228 EFTFSDGASIAFGA
+2228 EFSFSDGAGIAFGS
-2242 MDAGKTYSIFSV
+2242 MEAGKTYSIFSV

-2261 NADVLSAERVTIN
+2261 NSDVLSAERVTIN
-2274 GTKLSEMY
+2274 GTRLSEMY

-2294 DGSFSYTVEGAN
+2294 DGSFSYTVEGAA
-2306 LTWQGGSNGNWDTTT
+2306 LTWQGSNNGNWDTTT
-2321 SNWDITPDA
+2321 SNWDITPDIA
-2330 AGDSTVFYQKDHV
+2330 DDSTTFYQNDNV
-2343 TFDGRASTKN
+2343 LFNNSSANKN

-2358 DVKVGNMTID
+2358 NVTVGNMTID

-2376 AHSLD
+2376 AYSLD

-2438 TVIMRGALNDASSL
+2438 TVIMRGSSNEASAL
-2452 NINAGSAV
+2452 NINAGRAV

-2522 HSLVVDGKLNINN
+2522 HSLVVDGKLNINK
-2535 LTYTAGNTTLSGSG
+2535 LTYTAGDTTLSGSG
-2549 VTTINGAANKTGGTL
+2549 VTTITGTTNKTGGTL

-2589 NFGAANMTG
+2589 N
-2598 GTLTVQSGELNFNGA
+2598 LS
-2613 TTLDSL
+2613 
-2619 NVSGGT
+2619 
-2625 VNFGAANM
+2625 
-2633 TGGTLTVQNGELN
+2633 
-2646 FNGATTLDSLNV
+2646 
-2658 SGGAVNMAAD
+2658 AD
-2668 ASSISTLTRVGGTVN
+2668 ASSISTLTRAGGTVN
-2683 FLAAAGADKTTHTVN
+2683 FLAADDKTTYTVN
-2698 TMNGVG
+2698 SMNGVG
-2704 SGTLYVADKAT
+2704 SGTLYVADGAT
-2715 LNVGSIAHGSTG
+2715 LNVGSVSHGATIG
-2727 GGSTYRVDGIM
+2727 GGSTYRVDGTM
-2738 NVSGNADIKYGWGE
+2738 NVSGSVDIKYGWGE

-2776 DISELNVKGNLNLG
+2776 DIAELNVKGNLNLG
-2790 SYYMQHTLNLNGGVT
+2790 SYHMQHTLNLNGGVT

-2812 LSQNN
+2812 LSETG

-2859 NSFSMTGGELN
+2859 NSFSMAGGELN
-2870 LEGGT
+2870 LEGGS

-2881 PTVSGGAVNISGGE
+2881 PTVSGGVVNISGGE

-2900 AEVASALLS
+2900 ADVASALLT
-2909 GVAHINLT
+2909 GVNQINLSG
-2917 DGELDLSAGGF
+2917 GELDLSAGGF
-2928 SAASGGIEFGTVM
+2928 SASSGGIEFGTAL
-2941 TVSGSGA
+2941 TVSGGGV
-2948 IDLGSNLS
+2948 IDLGNNLS
-2956 TNVTYDIF
+2956 VNTTYDIF
-2964 TLKEGASLDWENM
+2964 TLKDGSSLDWENM
-2977 GDHIL
+2977 GDHVL

-3016 YWAGGESGAW
+3016 YWSGGASGAW

-3031 NWDLDAADAIAD
+3031 NWDLGAADAIAD

-3080 LTTTGAIEFG
+3080 LTTTGEIEFA

-3132 TVSESSMDGYAA
+3132 TVSESSMAGGYTAT
-3144 SNLSGEGTIELNLS
+3144 NLSGEGTVELNLS
-3158 ATYGNTVNVGSSFK
+3158 ATYGNKINVGTAFK

-3178 NGHFTVTSAV
+3178 GGCFSVTSAV
-3188 VGETLRLAHGVNMQS
+3188 VGETLRLASGVNMQS
-3203 GATATVAADLIL
+3203 DKTATVAANLIL

-3225 GKHITYSGS
+3225 GNHITYSGS

-3246 SSSHTFNGTVDLKEF
+3246 SSSHTFNGTVDLKGF
-3261 RTAASAAVNFNG
+3261 RTASGAAVNFNG
-3273 STTLDKASISQAT
+3273 STTLDEASISQAT
-3286 VTFTGKTD
+3286 VSFNGKATL
-3294 ITEAAISGGIANLNG
+3294 AS
-3309 TTTVSTLTQTGGKV
+3309 LTQTGGKV
-3323 NVNGMVEV
+3323 NANGTVEV

-3358 NTIKLLDGS
+3358 NTINLLDGS
-3367 MNSSAAGTLRLAKT
+3367 MSGSAAGTLRVAKDAS
-3381 VGVTVAGQIWG
+3381 VTVAGQIWG

-3397 IVLEQGAQLVNTED
+3397 IVLEQGALLVNTED
-3411 SVSVSNRGTADATFQ
+3411 SVQVSNRGAAESSFQ

-3474 GKLTVSNAGNTLT
+3474 GKLTVSNTDNTLT

-3505 DLNELVVGDKLAMA
+3505 DINELVVGDKLAMA

-3527 EVREAD
+3527 EVQEAD
-3533 VIVRTSATFG
+3533 VIVRTSASFG
-3543 TDSKLNANL
+3543 SGAKLNANL

-3560 GVAVGGVTLG
+3560 SVAEGGVLLG

-3676 ALAMRRR
+3676 ALAIRRR

>member
-16 AMAVATTLASSA
+16 VMAVATTLASSV

-64 DGSSVQNPTIPI
+64 DGSSVQNPTISI

-90 QDGVFAPGGGVGLV
+90 QDGTFAPGGGVGLV

-115 GELNVYFLS
+115 GELDVFFLS
-124 ENADTSVCYTS
+124 ENADTSVRYTS

-178 WIYRLGNGGVFSTD
+178 WIYRLGNGGVYSTD

-226 PRENDVSG
+226 PRQNDVSG

-268 ISQGNPIA
+268 ISQGNPVA
-276 NYGAFLWAHSNP
+276 SYGAFLWAHSNP

-294 IDSYTDAVS
+294 IDSYTDEVS

-321 QGALTQGN
+321 QGTLTQGN
-329 LSFTYTGKGT
+329 LSFTYTGKGSG
-339 DNTIKDTRGLLFDA
+339 NTIKDTRGLLFDA
-353 GDAANRTIELQGSVD
+353 EDDSTRTIELQGSVD

-398 VNAGAE
+398 VNSGAE
-404 LILKLTA
+404 LTLKLTA

-422 GTMTISGEGANDAI
+422 GTMTIAGEGNNEAV

-507 TFGNAGGLLN
+507 TFGNNGGLLN

-542 TPLGETT
+542 TPLGEAT

-617 HVNMRDAHDWSYA
+617 HVNMHDAHDWSYA

-653 TGDVIVEDGGSFV
+653 TGDVIVEDGASFV

-674 SESIQGSLRQN
+674 SESIHGSLRQN

-708 ANVQSSAITKL
+708 ANVQSSGITKL
-719 EGSVSVADDY
+719 DGSVSVAADY
-729 NWDVT
+729 NWDAT

-810 TKDQSSQLNL
+810 TKDQSTQLNL
-820 SRHTN
+820 SKHTN

-856 GTGTLTLNFRLT
+856 GTGTLTVNFRLT

-874 IGNDYSSGTVHLTNT
+874 IGNDYSAGTVHLTNT
-889 QNDFS
+889 QNDFT

-930 DASQLAIVRNA
+930 DASQLAMVKNA
-941 MEGAQGVLA
+941 MDGAQGVLA

-1122 LLKTGEGA
+1122 LLKTGEGT

-1201 NTTLLPQKVAGT
+1201 SSTLLPQKVAGT

-1362 HIVTNQTNQFAG
+1362 HIVTNQTNQYAG

-1388 LGGTLRGQI
+1388 LGGTIRGQI

-1441 NLDGGQ
+1441 NLDGGK

-1481 VVYTYANDMNVGENA
+1481 VVYTYANKMNVGDNA

-1502 ITNVLTGKVTMQGD
+1502 ITNRLTGVVSMAGD
-1516 SLNLATSKG
+1516 YLNLSTANG

-1530 AGGVQGCGTLNIG
+1530 AGGVQGSGTLNIG

-1549 LGSESQTRTTAPQF
+1549 LGADTALARTSTPQF
-1563 SGTVAAGAGAD
+1563 SGTVAAGAAAD
-1574 ITLTNPTVVAAD
+1574 ITLASPSVVAAD
-1586 TIFNGTDSLTLR
+1586 TIFSGTDSLTLR
-1598 LDGTDDYFLSGVTMG
+1598 FSGTEDYTLGGIAVTGESSALTLHFDFTQPLASDWTTLNSGISAGTTTIALDMNMFNEIASGEYTLISGNLGSGAYVLDSSLSDRFSYRTENGQFILVVGGDDRLFWSSAAGTTQSWTESNWQVGGAGNLVAYSSAQEVMLSAGG
-1613 ASADGGD
+1613 LSSAD
-1620 TTLTLGFDF
+1620 
-1629 SNASTAQYTTLST
+1629 SRE
-1642 NSIFSGNTIID
+1642 II
-1653 LKTNLLGDLEKGSY
+1653 T
-1667 VLIDGSGGSL
+1667 VDGS
-1677 SSTFSLADDMS
+1677 
-1688 GRLSL
+1688 
-1693 DTVNGQ
+1693 V
-1699 VILTVGNDSRYF
+1699 
-1711 WSAAENNGKW
+1711 
-1721 NTTDANWKK
+1721 
-1730 DGISGTVVYTADS
+1730 
-1743 DVVLNAS
+1743 
-1750 GLSTAGTREMI
+1750 TAG
-1761 SVDTTV
+1761 
-1767 ATDRVNVSSL
+1767 RVNVSST
-1777 YGISGSGSLQGSAL
+1777 YGLAGSGSISGNEL
-1791 VVAQSGDLQLDVNAT
+1791 VVGEGGDMLLGVNAN
-1806 FTEGV
+1806 FSGGV
-1811 HVNKGTLAVGNTSLT
+1811 QIAGGALTVRDTAFNADITLGGQSSVNMDGATVTGTVSAKSSGAVTLNS
-1826 ADVTIENGAEVS
+1826 AQ
-1838 MSGTSVTGDIRVAKD
+1838 MSGTFYVD
-1853 SSMSMT
+1853 SDM
-1859 GISLTGEIQGG
+1859 
-1870 TGGRIIA
+1870 
-1877 GTLDGNGNATYA
+1877 
-1889 AAVLSG
+1889 
-1895 GMGVDGKNSLT
+1895 LT
-1906 LTNGTITL
+1906 LM
-1914 NDAIRLDALS
+1914 
-1924 IADGK
+1924 AD
-1929 TVTIWNAKA
+1929 N
-1938 ASGADKSFG
+1938 
-1947 VVELGNGAVLQS
+1947 VELRGGSISSAANLQAGS
-1959 NDREAVTAAT
+1959 ITVAGGSFESTAN
-1969 TFGTLQ
+1969 LQ
-1975 LKGASATLQDQH
+1975 ADSITVAGGSFTLKGASTIETLSVNANQSATLYNAAENDGSNKKISTLALADGATLKIDNRANTTSE
-1987 HSGYYNIG
+1987 SGVIG
-1995 SLSVGEGGSSSTLD
+1995 TVQVAGTGTIQEVYGSGHLTIDTLTLAEGTTSGTLNLYKSSSNGGASYTALFD
-2009 IVKKAESTYATV
+2009 
-2021 VNLGNASSTA
+2021 LGSSTA
-2031 GNFRGS
+2031 AAGNFVGDVV
-2037 IALSSLTGEANDSKR
+2037 LSNTANHPHNPKHSVFINLYGKDILANAAVKMNEQKDS
-2052 SLFLVL
+2052 
-2058 GDSQAAAGASINMKT
+2058 GAY
-2073 ADSSTAILGLGINT
+2073 LGLGVNVNNARIG
-2087 ASATIAGLESSSS
+2087 GLESSSS
-2100 LANRAKVF
+2100 LGDRVLLF
-2108 SGSIG
+2108 SGCAPQNIG
-2113 TTVQWGSDNSEP
+2113 WNTGDGPDKNSDEVAR
-2125 GTVGTV
+2125 TLV
-2131 QRSLTIDTAS
+2131 IDTDA
-2141 GHNYTFYGEVL
+2141 GAAFTYYGQVREQL
-2152 GNLNLVKSGAGK
+2152 SIVKDGEGM
-2164 QTFSGASTGFNGS
+2164 QTFAGNSAGFNGS
-2177 IELQEGT
+2177 IEILNGT
-2184 LAFGTS
+2184 LAFTGN
-2190 AVGMLS
+2190 GLNMLS
-2196 SASHVL
+2196 KASSVTL
-2202 VSGGTL
+2202 TGGTL
-2208 DLSAIDFSS
+2208 DISS
-2217 GNAAISIGEGK
+2217 R
-2228 EFTFSDGASIAFGA
+2228 TFSGDDAIAVNGISFTADSSVALGNLAADTTYYIFAAAPGA
-2242 MDAGKTYSIFSV
+2242 
-2254 SGELEGW
+2254 LENW
-2261 NADVLSAERVTIN
+2261 SFLSSDNFFIN
-2274 GTKLSEMY
+2274 GVKLSEMG
-2282 RSADSVTLTYGW
+2282 RISLELGM
-2294 DGSFSYTVEGAN
+2294 DGSFTYSYEDSWNLVWNGGAEGVWN
-2306 LTWQGGSNGNWDTTT
+2306 V
-2321 SNWDITPDA
+2321 
-2330 AGDSTVFYQKDHV
+2330 DSTNKVWQSQQQ
-2343 TFDGRASTKN
+2343 DGLSDVVDTHFVNNDNVLINNSTN
-2353 VTLTQ
+2353 LELVGNIT
-2358 DVKVGNMTID
+2358 VGNMALAD
-2368 GASYNFGG
+2368 GI
-2376 AHSLD
+2376 SL
-2381 VDTLTIK
+2381 
-2388 GNVTTA
+2388 VTT
-2394 VGNNGSAQSATV
+2394 GN
-2406 LTVHESSKVDGTL
+2406 LTVNGKLSAGTGSRWELSGDGSLSVSEDSLTNDAAASIVIGKEATLIMTDKETRQNNTSSAFDNVSGAGDVVLNLAMDNGVGFNLSGISGDITVATGRLQVNTSRFNEASDIILSTSNSQLVFNGQGTELKNDVVLNSSTTIHANSNCSGTISGVISGSGGLTKAGAGSLTFKQQNTYTGATTISGGKLILANGGDYTLLNSVSEGTL
-2419 DMYWTN
+2419 EVANGTTLVNN
-2425 ARLNLKGLSHEIG
+2425 AKTITSTLVL
-2438 TVIMRGALNDASSL
+2438 
-2452 NINAGSAV
+2452 
-2460 IGHLGIWNNSS
+2460 
-2471 VTFGAAEGGS
+2471 AAGS
-2481 AAEYSIGTIS
+2481 AAEMNGSCVLKGAITVNKGAVLTFIGNGSDTLDWNTGNPITVDGGTIS
-2491 LERNTGNTN
+2491 FGNT
-2500 RTISVQSG
+2500 RQTIAGWTLTLKNGAQMLGAGGSYSGTAYTAALDFNSNSTINVTAG
-2508 ANVTVTDTMSVGVG
+2508 ANS
-2522 HSLVVDGKLNINN
+2522 I
-2535 LTYTAGNTTLSGSG
+2535 
-2549 VTTINGAANKTGGTL
+2549 
-2564 TVQSGELNFNGAT
+2564 
-2577 TLDSLNVSGGTV
+2577 
-2589 NFGAANMTG
+2589 AANMRLRG
-2598 GTLTVQSGELNFNGA
+2598 GDDRQLTF
-2613 TTLDSL
+2613 
-2619 NVSGGT
+2619 NVS
-2625 VNFGAANM
+2625 
-2633 TGGTLTVQNGELN
+2633 
-2646 FNGATTLDSLNV
+2646 
-2658 SGGAVNMAAD
+2658 
-2668 ASSISTLTRVGGTVN
+2668 
-2683 FLAAAGADKTTHTVN
+2683 
-2698 TMNGVG
+2698 
-2704 SGTLYVADKAT
+2704 
-2715 LNVGSIAHGSTG
+2715 
-2727 GGSTYRVDGIM
+2727 
-2738 NVSGNADIKYGWGE
+2738 
-2752 SITGIGKLNVE
+2752 
-2763 NNLSLSTWGSTNI
+2763 
-2776 DISELNVKGNLNLG
+2776 
-2790 SYYMQHTLNLNGGVT
+2790 
-2805 SVHGAVS
+2805 
-2812 LSQNN
+2812 
-2817 GATVLNI
+2817 
-2824 SGGELKLYGSG
+2824 
-2835 TLNNGQ
+2835 
-2841 LKLNS
+2841 
-2846 GKLTQVAGATTIA
+2846 
-2859 NSFSMTGGELN
+2859 
-2870 LEGGT
+2870 
-2875 MTLTSV
+2875 
-2881 PTVSGGAVNISGGE
+2881 
-2895 LVLGS
+2895 
-2900 AEVASALLS
+2900 
-2909 GVAHINLT
+2909 
-2917 DGELDLSAGGF
+2917 
-2928 SAASGGIEFGTVM
+2928 
-2941 TVSGSGA
+2941 
-2948 IDLGSNLS
+2948 
-2956 TNVTYDIF
+2956 
-2964 TLKEGASLDWENM
+2964 EGASLD
-2977 GDHIL
+2977 
-2982 VNGTA
+2982 
-2987 VSRYSGASLAVTDAG
+2987 VSGRMH
-3002 VATLSFSS
+3002 
-3010 LEKSSV
+3010 
-3016 YWAGGESGAW
+3016 
-3026 DYDAS
+3026 
-3031 NWDLDAADAIAD
+3031 
-3043 NNVTFLEKDTVV
+3043 
-3055 FASDASVTVEDG
+3055 SD
-3067 VSVGGLTIEAGKH
+3067 
-3080 LTTTGAIEFG
+3080 
-3090 DSAVITTGAGSKWTL
+3090 
-3105 ASGTEQELSKTQ
+3105 
-3117 ISSVAALEIGKGATL
+3117 
-3132 TVSESSMDGYAA
+3132 
-3144 SNLSGEGTIELNLS
+3144 
-3158 ATYGNTVNVGSSFK
+3158 
-3172 GETYVT
+3172 
-3178 NGHFTVTSAV
+3178 
-3188 VGETLRLAHGVNMQS
+3188 R
-3203 GATATVAADLIL
+3203 ATATVGNVVKDGAGAATISSQVMLGKITAKAGDITVGYTGDGGNTVKSVEAYNGAKLHVAKGAALNI
-3215 EGESIVHANS
+3215 SNS
-3225 GKHITYSGS
+3225 GVEISGKTQKATLSTSDSTATYSVADAS
-3234 VTGDNGVYISQA
+3234 YELANGHIKA
-3246 SSSHTFNGTVDLKEF
+3246 
-3261 RTAASAAVNFNG
+3261 TAATE
-3273 STTLDKASISQAT
+3273 TTIS
-3286 VTFTGKTD
+3286 
-3294 ITEAAISGGIANLNG
+3294 N
-3309 TTTVSTLTQTGGKV
+3309 
-3323 NVNGMVEV
+3323 
-3331 TGKLT
+3331 KLT
-3336 GSGGTLGL
+3336 
-3344 QSGELKLSYTKEDG
+3344 
-3358 NTIKLLDGS
+3358 
-3367 MNSSAAGTLRLAKT
+3367 
-3381 VGVTVAGQIWG
+3381 
-3392 RKDSS
+3392 
-3397 IVLEQGAQLVNTED
+3397 
-3411 SVSVSNRGTADATFQ
+3411 
-3426 TAKTVN
+3426 
-3432 DAEYSTNNTN
+3432 
-3442 WELTNVHL
+3442 
-3450 ASTAAAEKTLTNK
+3450 
-3463 LINSSVENAGS
+3463 NSSVENAGS
-3474 GKLTVSNAGNTLT
+3474 AKLTVSNSANTLT
-3487 DIYATGG
+3487 SVYATAG
-3494 DLTVLQAATGL
+3494 DMTVLQAAAGL
-3505 DLNELVVGDKLAMA
+3505 SLKELTVAADKTVSV
-3519 AYTGTEQA
+3519 YTGTEQTVDA
-3527 EVREAD
+3527 EASLSVQG
-3533 VIVRTSATFG
+3533 VATFG
-3543 TDSKLNANL
+3543 SGAGLNANL
-3552 TLASGSEL
+3552 TLES
-3560 GVAVGGVTLG
+3560 G
-3570 STLTLQ
+3570 STLSVAAGGLAMGSTLS
-3576 QGLTLDEST
+3576 LKTNITLDDATLERICSNEYT
-3585 MKRVSSLSVGESQVL
+3585 TL
-3600 FTGVDTLRLATSAT
+3600 FTGVDA
-3614 EYQELSGTNSSLL
+3614 
-3627 ASTYFHELS
+3627 
-3636 SDYRLSYTVSEDYAN
+3636 
-3651 GGTLSL
+3651 LSL
-3657 TLAAIP
+3657 NGTQYEAISVEERVLAAPYFSNLNNDNFVLTYSGGETGIFGIAMIP
-3663 EPTTTTLSLLALS
+3663 EPTTATLSLLAMLG
-3676 ALAMRRR
+3676 LAARRR

>member
-90 QDGVFAPGGGVGLV
+90 QDGTFAPGGGVGLV

-234 DIRPPLEI
+234 GDIRPPLEI

-268 ISQGNPIA
+268 ISQGNPVA
-276 NYGAFLWAHSNP
+276 SYGAFLWAHSNP

-329 LSFTYTGKGT
+329 LSFTYTGKGSG
-339 DNTIKDTRGLLFDA
+339 NTIKDTRGLLFDA
-353 GDAANRTIELQGSVD
+353 EDGAMRTIELQSSVD

-398 VNAGAE
+398 VNSGAE
-404 LILKLTA
+404 LTLKLTA

-422 GTMTISGEGANDAI
+422 GTMTISGEGKNEAV

-456 IGCALGNIGETR
+456 IGCTLGNIGETR
-468 LNRTGGYAASSVR
+468 LDRTGGYAASSVR

-517 LNGHDLTWGVINQD
+517 LNGHDLIWGVINQD

-542 TPLGETT
+542 TPLGEET

-617 HVNMRDAHDWSYA
+617 HVNMHDAHDWSYA

-653 TGDVIVEDGGSFV
+653 TGDVIVEDGASFV

-674 SESIQGSLRQN
+674 SESIHGSLRQN

-719 EGSVSVADDY
+719 DGSVSVAADY
-729 NWDVT
+729 NWDVK
-734 PKTQLVKDGNG
+734 PKTQFVKDGNG

-765 VIESADR
+765 VIESADKN
-772 TNWYYWSIG
+772 NWYYWSIG

-798 HITKDSAGVFAL
+798 NITKDSAGIFAL

-820 SRHTN
+820 SGHTN

-833 VSYGAANTTET
+833 VSYGAVNTTEA
-844 LTAYNKKWLLGG
+844 LTAYYKKWLLGG
-856 GTGTLTLNFRLT
+856 GTGTLTVNFRLT

-941 MEGAQGVLA
+941 MDGAQGVLA

-976 ALSVDSTYR
+976 ALTVDSTYR

-1000 TKKMEIDGQGTTGS
+1000 TKNMEIDGQGTTGS
-1014 SVTFARENAFSG
+1014 SITFARENAFSG

-1098 LALSVTSG
+1098 LALRVTSG

-1156 DSSNIMVGIGSEG
+1156 DSSNIMVGIGAEDTT
-1169 SSIYVDK
+1169 IYVDK

-1201 NTTLLPQKVAGT
+1201 SSSLLPQKVAGT

-1221 DNGGTVLFSDLNA
+1221 DNGGTVLFSNQNT
-1234 GFAGTMELV
+1234 GFSGTMEIV

-1255 ESIMNQKVSYNNVAV
+1255 ESIMNQKISYNNVAV

-1362 HIVTNQTNQFAG
+1362 HIVTNQTNEFAG
-1374 YMYGQVTYGLPEGK
+1374 YMYGQVTYGLPKGK
-1388 LGGTLRGQI
+1388 LGGTIRGQI

-1426 IASSNGHRKDDKFAL
+1426 IASSNGNRNDDKFAL

-1453 TALGKGEVTLGDNL
+1453 TALGKGEVRLGDNL

-1473 TGKANNAD
+1473 TGVAD
-1481 VVYTYANDMNVGENA
+1481 NTNVVYTYANDITAGDNA
-1496 TLQSHN
+1496 TLQSYN
-1502 ITNVLTGKVTMQGD
+1502 ITNRLTGTVSISGST
-1516 SLNLATSKG
+1516 LNLATANG
-1525 GVLHL
+1525 GVLEL
-1530 AGGVQGCGTLNIG
+1530 AGGIDGSGTLNIG
-1543 EASKVI
+1543 VASKVI
-1549 LGSESQTRTTAPQF
+1549 LGSDTALTRASMPQF

-1574 ITLTNPTVVAAD
+1574 ITLASPAVLSAE
-1586 TIFNGTDSLTLR
+1586 TIFSGTDSLTLR

-1693 DTVNGQ
+1693 STVNGQ
-1699 VILTVGNDSRYF
+1699 VILTVGNDSRLF
-1711 WSAAENNGKW
+1711 WSSAAG
-1721 NTTDANWKK
+1721 TTQSWTESNWQV
-1730 DGISGTVVYTADS
+1730 GGAGNLTQYSGTQEVMLTDG
-1743 DVVLNAS
+1743 
-1750 GLSTAGTREMI
+1750 GLSTAGMREMI
-1761 SVDTTV
+1761 TLNEDV
-1767 ATDRVNVSSL
+1767 AVGQVSVSSL
-1777 YGISGSGSLQGSAL
+1777 YGVEGSGSLTGTKL
-1791 VVAQSGDLQLDVNAT
+1791 VVAEGGDMQMGVNAA
-1806 FTEGV
+1806 FSNGV
-1811 HVNKGTLAVGNTSLT
+1811 QVAGAATVLTVDGSQLT
-1826 ADVTIENGAEVS
+1826 AAVQVSDGATLGVS
-1838 MSGTSVTGDIRVAKD
+1838 NNA
-1853 SSMSMT
+1853 
-1859 GISLTGEIQGG
+1859 SLTGNVTLSDASLQVSNAKIS
-1870 TGGRIIA
+1870 GRIILSAALSGGAILGTMDDSGNITYAA
-1877 GTLDGNGNATYA
+1877 GTLTAEHSTEGG
-1889 AAVLSG
+1889 AVLNLGAGTLTFDQSMQLSKLSLG
-1895 GMGVDGKNSLT
+1895 ANASAVLRNAALTDGLSKHIVSLEMGTGATLTLDNRTQDNTTDSAVINELT
-1906 LTNGTITL
+1906 LTGESATIKEVHGAGHLKVGT
-1914 NDAIRLDALS
+1914 LS
-1924 IADGK
+1924 LADG
-1929 TVTIWNAKA
+1929 V
-1938 ASGADKSFG
+1938 S
-1947 VVELGNGAVLQS
+1947 
-1959 NDREAVTAAT
+1959 
-1969 TFGTLQ
+1969 
-1975 LKGASATLQDQH
+1975 SATLNLQKA
-1987 HSGYYNIG
+1987 SMSATTPYTTIFEFG
-1995 SLSVGEGGSSSTLD
+1995 S
-2009 IVKKAESTYATV
+2009 ATADAGNFAGV
-2021 VNLGNASSTA
+2021 VNLSQEYAHSGDNGKKHSAFINLSGAETFANAVVQMNKQEGTMA
-2031 GNFRGS
+2031 Y
-2037 IALSSLTGEANDSKR
+2037 
-2052 SLFLVL
+2052 
-2058 GDSQAAAGASINMKT
+2058 
-2073 ADSSTAILGLGINT
+2073 LGLGINVGGVGG
-2087 ASATIAGLESSSS
+2087 SATIAGLVSAES
-2100 LANRAKVF
+2100 LGNRAFVF
-2108 SGSIG
+2108 SGYAPQDIG
-2113 TTVQWGSDNSEP
+2113 WNTGDGFDKNQSEVAR
-2125 GTVGTV
+2125 T
-2131 QRSLTIDTAS
+2131 LYIDTDA
-2141 GHNYTFYGEVL
+2141 GANHAFYGQVREQL
-2152 GNLNLVKSGAGK
+2152 SIVKQGEGTQASY
-2164 QTFSGASTGFNGS
+2164 GASSVFNGS
-2177 IELQEGT
+2177 ITVEAGT
-2184 LAFGTS
+2184 LAFNAASKGMITTS
-2190 AVGMLS
+2190 SGVTI
-2196 SASHVL
+2196 
-2202 VSGGTL
+2202 SGGTL
-2208 DLSAIDFSS
+2208 DLSAIAFGEDAT
-2217 GNAAISIGEGK
+2217 NAISLTDASGV
-2228 EFTFSDGASIAFGA
+2228 TFAAGASIAFGSMEA
-2242 MDAGKTYSIFSV
+2242 DKTYRIFSG

-2261 NADVLSAERVTIN
+2261 NTDVLSAERVTIN

-2282 RSADSVTLTYGW
+2282 RAGSVSLTYGW
-2294 DGSFSYTVEGAN
+2294 DGSFSYSVDHKE
-2306 LTWQGGSNGNWDTTT
+2306 LYWD
-2321 SNWDITPDA
+2321 
-2330 AGDSTVFYQKDHV
+2330 
-2343 TFDGRASTKN
+2343 
-2353 VTLTQ
+2353 
-2358 DVKVGNMTID
+2358 
-2368 GASYNFGG
+2368 GG
-2376 AHSLD
+2376 ATGGTWD
-2381 VDTLTIK
+2381 
-2388 GNVTTA
+2388 N
-2394 VGNNGSAQSATV
+2394 SAFAWD
-2406 LTVHESSKVDGTL
+2406 ESG
-2419 DMYWTN
+2419 
-2425 ARLNLKGLSHEIG
+2425 
-2438 TVIMRGALNDASSL
+2438 
-2452 NINAGSAV
+2452 
-2460 IGHLGIWNNSS
+2460 
-2471 VTFGAAEGGS
+2471 
-2481 AAEYSIGTIS
+2481 
-2491 LERNTGNTN
+2491 
-2500 RTISVQSG
+2500 
-2508 ANVTVTDTMSVGVG
+2508 
-2522 HSLVVDGKLNINN
+2522 
-2535 LTYTAGNTTLSGSG
+2535 
-2549 VTTINGAANKTGGTL
+2549 NGAAAGNERFYTG
-2564 TVQSGELNFNGAT
+2564 
-2577 TLDSLNVSGGTV
+2577 DS
-2589 NFGAANMTG
+2589 
-2598 GTLTVQSGELNFNGA
+2598 
-2613 TTLDSL
+2613 
-2619 NVSGGT
+2619 
-2625 VNFGAANM
+2625 
-2633 TGGTLTVQNGELN
+2633 
-2646 FNGATTLDSLNV
+2646 
-2658 SGGAVNMAAD
+2658 
-2668 ASSISTLTRVGGTVN
+2668 
-2683 FLAAAGADKTTHTVN
+2683 
-2698 TMNGVG
+2698 
-2704 SGTLYVADKAT
+2704 
-2715 LNVGSIAHGSTG
+2715 
-2727 GGSTYRVDGIM
+2727 
-2738 NVSGNADIKYGWGE
+2738 
-2752 SITGIGKLNVE
+2752 
-2763 NNLSLSTWGSTNI
+2763 
-2776 DISELNVKGNLNLG
+2776 
-2790 SYYMQHTLNLNGGVT
+2790 
-2805 SVHGAVS
+2805 
-2812 LSQNN
+2812 
-2817 GATVLNI
+2817 
-2824 SGGELKLYGSG
+2824 
-2835 TLNNGQ
+2835 
-2841 LKLNS
+2841 
-2846 GKLTQVAGATTIA
+2846 
-2859 NSFSMTGGELN
+2859 
-2870 LEGGT
+2870 
-2875 MTLTSV
+2875 
-2881 PTVSGGAVNISGGE
+2881 
-2895 LVLGS
+2895 
-2900 AEVASALLS
+2900 
-2909 GVAHINLT
+2909 
-2917 DGELDLSAGGF
+2917 
-2928 SAASGGIEFGTVM
+2928 
-2941 TVSGSGA
+2941 
-2948 IDLGSNLS
+2948 
-2956 TNVTYDIF
+2956 
-2964 TLKEGASLDWENM
+2964 
-2977 GDHIL
+2977 
-2982 VNGTA
+2982 
-2987 VSRYSGASLAVTDAG
+2987 
-3002 VATLSFSS
+3002 
-3010 LEKSSV
+3010 
-3016 YWAGGESGAW
+3016 
-3026 DYDAS
+3026 
-3031 NWDLDAADAIAD
+3031 
-3043 NNVTFLEKDTVV
+3043 VV
-3055 FASDASVTVEDG
+3055 FASDASVTVAEDI
-3067 VSVGGLTIEAGKH
+3067 SVDKLTVKSGKTLTTQGGLAV
-3080 LTTTGAIEFG
+3080 TT
-3090 DSAVITTGAGSKWTL
+3090 V
-3105 ASGTEQELSKTQ
+3105 
-3117 ISSVAALEIGKGATL
+3117 ALEEDASWHLAEGTSQSLTEAQLKSITDGSLVVEEGATL
-3132 TVSESSMDGYAA
+3132 TLTDKTTEQNNSSTAFNKVSGAGDVVLQLGADNGVGFDLSGITGNIAVATGRLQMNTSAFHEDAVIHLAADGADLVFN
-3144 SNLSGEGTIELNLS
+3144 SNAGTELKNAVVLEANNKIYVNAPSTGSCYGTISGVISGAGSLTKAGGGVLTFTALNTYTGATTISGGTIVLNLGAKDGENSVYQLLNDVSGEGTLEVAAGTTLDTNGKSISSTLKTQAGSALHLNGTSRTISGNDSTFQGDIIVSNGGVVTVSGNDNKALALNVTVKEKGKLTFSGSGSDMLDYNAPDKNITVDGGVVDFGNTRQTMGSYSLTLKNGAQVNGLGGSYGAAYTAAMDFNKDATIEVASGTNTIS
-3158 ATYGNTVNVGSSFK
+3158 ATTRLRGGDSRTLTYDVDKDASLNVTGRIHTDS
-3172 GETYVT
+3172 
-3178 NGHFTVTSAV
+3178 
-3188 VGETLRLAHGVNMQS
+3188 
-3203 GATATVAADLIL
+3203 ATATVGNIVKD
-3215 EGESIVHANS
+3215 GE
-3225 GKHITYSGS
+3225 GS
-3234 VTGDNGVYISQA
+3234 VSIA
-3246 SSSHTFNGTVDLKEF
+3246 S
-3261 RTAASAAVNFNG
+3261 RTM
-3273 STTLDKASISQAT
+3273 L
-3286 VTFTGKTD
+3286 GKITAKDGD
-3294 ITEAAISGGIANLNG
+3294 ITVGY
-3309 TTTVSTLTQTGGKV
+3309 TGA
-3323 NVNGMVEV
+3323 
-3331 TGKLT
+3331 
-3336 GSGGTLGL
+3336 
-3344 QSGELKLSYTKEDG
+3344 DG
-3358 NTIKLLDGS
+3358 NTVKSVVAQSGAELRVAKDAKLNISNSGVEISGRTQMAELS
-3367 MNSSAAGTLRLAKT
+3367 TSSASSAAYSADNSTFELKNGHISATSAT
-3381 VGVTVAGQIWG
+3381 
-3392 RKDSS
+3392 S
-3397 IVLEQGAQLVNTED
+3397 I
-3411 SVSVSNRGTADATFQ
+3411 S
-3426 TAKTVN
+3426 
-3432 DAEYSTNNTN
+3432 
-3442 WELTNVHL
+3442 
-3450 ASTAAAEKTLTNK
+3450 NK
-3463 LINSSVENAGS
+3463 LTNSSVENAGS
-3474 GKLTVSNAGNTLT
+3474 GKLTVSNADNTLT

-3505 DLNELVVGDKLAMA
+3505 DLNELVVGDNLAMA

-3543 TDSKLNANL
+3543 TGSKLNANL

-3560 GVAVGGVTLG
+3560 GVAVGGVLLG

-3614 EYQELSGTNSSLL
+3614 EYKELSGTDSSLL

-3636 SDYRLSYTVSEDYAN
+3636 SAYQLTYTVSEDYAN

-3657 TLAAIP
+3657 TMAAIP

>member
-90 QDGVFAPGGGVGLV
+90 QDGTFAPGAGVGLV

-115 GELNVYFLS
+115 GELDVFFLS
-124 ENADTSVCYTS
+124 ENADTSVRYTS

-178 WIYRLGNGGVFSTD
+178 WIYRLGNGGVYSTD

-201 AIGGMVNVDY
+201 AIGGMMNVDY

-226 PRENDVSG
+226 PRQNDVNG

-268 ISQGNPIA
+268 CSQGNPVPS
-276 NYGAFLWAHSNP
+276 YGAFLWAHSNP

-294 IDSYTDAVS
+294 IDSYTDEVS

-329 LSFTYTGKGT
+329 LSFTYTGKGSG
-339 DNTIKDTRGLLFDA
+339 NTIKDTRGLLFDA
-353 GDAANRTIELQGSVD
+353 EDGAMRTIELQGSVD

-404 LILKLTA
+404 LTLKLTA

-422 GTMTISGEGANDAI
+422 GTMTIAGEGNNEAV

-542 TPLGETT
+542 TPLGEST

-617 HVNMRDAHDWSYA
+617 HVNMHDAHDWSYA

-653 TGDVIVEDGGSFV
+653 TGDVYVKDGASFV

-674 SESIQGSLRQN
+674 SESIHGSLRQN

-708 ANVQSSAITKL
+708 ANVQSSGITKL
-719 EGSVSVADDY
+719 AGTISVADDY

-798 HITKDSAGVFAL
+798 HITKDSSGVFAL
-810 TKDQSSQLNL
+810 TKDQSTQLNL
-820 SRHTN
+820 SKHTN

-833 VSYGAANTTET
+833 VSYGAVNTTEA

-856 GTGTLTLNFRLT
+856 GTGTLTVNFRLT

-941 MEGAQGVLA
+941 MDGAQGVLA

-976 ALSVDSTYR
+976 ALTVDSTYR

-1000 TKKMEIDGQGTTGS
+1000 TKNMEIDGQGTTGS
-1014 SVTFARENAFSG
+1014 SITFARENAFSG

-1083 AAGSSIRNDGATNSM
+1083 AAGSSIRNDGSTNSM
-1098 LALSVTSG
+1098 LALRVTSG
-1106 VETSI
+1106 VDTSI
-1111 ADGVLDGAGIH
+1111 ADGVLDGADIH

-1176 DGVLELNFRGAAT
+1176 DGVLELNFRGSST

-1201 NTTLLPQKVAGT
+1201 SSTLLPQKVAGT

-1374 YMYGQVTYGLPEGK
+1374 YMYGQVTYGLPDGK
-1388 LGGTLRGQI
+1388 LGGTIRGQI

-1426 IASSNGHRKDDKFAL
+1426 IASSNGNRNDDKFAL

-1481 VVYTYANDMNVGENA
+1481 VVYTYANKMTVGDNA

-1502 ITNVLTGKVTMQGD
+1502 ITNRLTGVVSMAGD
-1516 SLNLATSKG
+1516 SLNLSTANG
-1525 GVLHL
+1525 GVLEL
-1530 AGGVQGCGTLNIG
+1530 AGGVQGSGTLNIG
-1543 EASKVI
+1543 AASKVI
-1549 LGSESQTRTTAPQF
+1549 LGSDTALTRTSTPQF
-1563 SGTVAAGAGAD
+1563 SGTVEAGAGAD
-1574 ITLTNPTVVAAD
+1574 ITLASPAVLSAE
-1586 TIFNGTDSLTLR
+1586 TIFSGTDSLTLL
-1598 LDGTDDYFLSGVTMG
+1598 LDGTADYSLSGIFLG
-1613 ASADGGD
+1613 ASTNGGS

-1642 NSIFSGNTIID
+1642 NSISSGNTIID

-1693 DTVNGQ
+1693 STVNGQ

-1711 WSAAENNGKW
+1711 WSAADNNGKW

-1730 DGISGTVVYTADS
+1730 DGISGTVVYTVDS

-1767 ATDRVNVSSL
+1767 AADRVNVSSL

-1791 VVAQSGDLQLDVNAT
+1791 VVAQSGDLQLDVNAS

-1811 HVNKGTLAVGNTSLT
+1811 QVNKGTLAVGNTSLT

-1877 GTLDGNGNATYA
+1877 GTLDDNGNATYA

-1924 IADGK
+1924 IADDK

-1995 SLSVGEGGSSSTLD
+1995 SLSVGEGFSSSTLD

-2037 IALSSLTGEANDSKR
+2037 IALSSLTGDANDSKR

-2058 GDSQAAAGASINMKT
+2058 GDSQAAAGASINLKT

-2113 TTVQWGSDNSEP
+2113 TTVQWGSDNSAP

-2196 SASHVL
+2196 SASRVL

-2217 GNAAISIGEGK
+2217 GNAAISVGEGK
-2228 EFTFSDGASIAFGA
+2228 EFSFSDGAGIAFGS
-2242 MDAGKTYSIFSV
+2242 MEAGKTYSIFSV

-2261 NADVLSAERVTIN
+2261 NTDVLSAERVTIN

-2294 DGSFSYTVEGAN
+2294 DGSFSYTVAGAN

-2343 TFDGRASTKN
+2343 TFDGRATTRN

-2358 DVKVGNMTID
+2358 DVTVGNMTID

-2376 AHSLD
+2376 AYSLD

-2438 TVIMRGALNDASSL
+2438 TVIMRGGSNEASSL

-2491 LERNTGNTN
+2491 LERNTGNTA

-2508 ANVTVTDTMSVGVG
+2508 VNVTVTDTMSVGVG

-2549 VTTINGAANKTGGTL
+2549 VTTITGTTNKTGGTL

-2577 TLDSLNVSGGTV
+2577 TLDSLYVSGGTV
-2589 NFGAANMTG
+2589 NFATDSLTLKNDIVVNGTGEAILHFRQSEAAKTSATVTEYNIQGLRTNGGDSSGAFSLMVDSG
-2598 GTLTVQSGELNFNGA
+2598 VKLTTTSFSQTSFYPNAGSSIDVDGE
-2613 TTLDSL
+2613 L
-2619 NVSGGT
+2619 NVSGNLQM
-2625 VNFGAANM
+2625 VYRR
-2633 TGGTLTVQNGELN
+2633 QN
-2646 FNGATTLDSLNV
+2646 LDISGDGIVNV
-2658 SGGAVNMAAD
+2658 SGDLQIQMYEYSNKSLD
-2668 ASSISTLTRVGGTVN
+2668 ISVAELNVGKN
-2683 FLAAAGADKTTHTVN
+2683 FEIDQYWSTAYDINVSDGVTTIAGQLNHDAGADK
-2698 TMNGVG
+2698 
-2704 SGTLYVADKAT
+2704 
-2715 LNVGSIAHGSTG
+2715 IA
-2727 GGSTYRVDGIM
+2727 
-2738 NVSGNADIKYGWGE
+2738 
-2752 SITGIGKLNVE
+2752 
-2763 NNLSLSTWGSTNI
+2763 
-2776 DISELNVKGNLNLG
+2776 
-2790 SYYMQHTLNLNGGVT
+2790 
-2805 SVHGAVS
+2805 
-2812 LSQNN
+2812 
-2817 GATVLNI
+2817 LNI
-2824 SGGELKLYGSG
+2824 NGGELKLKGGAKMTSGS
-2835 TLNNGQ
+2835 TNI
-2841 LKLNS
+2841 S
-2846 GKLTQVAGATTIA
+2846 AGKLTQVAGATTIA

-2895 LVLGS
+2895 LVLES

-2909 GVAHINLT
+2909 GGAHINLT

-3016 YWAGGESGAW
+3016 YWAGGKSGVW
-3026 DYDAS
+3026 DYDTS
-3031 NWDLDAADAIAD
+3031 NWDLGAVDAVAD
-3043 NNVTFLEKDTVV
+3043 NNVTFLKTDTVV
-3055 FASDASVTVEDG
+3055 FATDASVTVKEG
-3067 VSVGGLTIEAGKH
+3067 VSVGSLTIEAGKH
-3080 LTTTGAIEFG
+3080 LTTTGAIEFA

-3105 ASGTEQELSKTQ
+3105 ASGTEQELSKAQ

-3132 TVSESSMDGYAA
+3132 TVSDSSMAGGYTAT
-3144 SNLSGEGTIELNLS
+3144 NLSGEGTVELNLS
-3158 ATYGNTVNVGSSFK
+3158 ATYGNKINVGTAFK

-3178 NGHFTVTSAV
+3178 GGCFSVTSAV
-3188 VGETLRLAHGVNMQS
+3188 VGETLRLASGVNMQS
-3203 GATATVAADLIL
+3203 DKTATVAANIIL

-3225 GKHITYSGS
+3225 GSHITYSGS

-3309 TTTVSTLTQTGGKV
+3309 TATVSTLTQTGGTANLNGTTTVSTLTQTGGKV
-3323 NVNGMVEV
+3323 NANGTVEV

-3358 NTIKLLDGS
+3358 NTINLLDGS
-3367 MNSSAAGTLRLAKT
+3367 MSGSAAGTLRVAKDAS
-3381 VGVTVAGQIWG
+3381 VTVAGQIWG

-3397 IVLEQGAQLVNTED
+3397 VILEQGAQLVNTED
-3411 SVSVSNRGTADATFQ
+3411 SVQVSNRGTADATFQ

-3494 DLTVLQAATGL
+3494 DLTVLQATTGL

-3543 TDSKLNANL
+3543 TGAKLNANL

-3560 GVAVGGVTLG
+3560 GVAEGGVLLG

-3614 EYQELSGTNSSLL
+3614 EYKELSGTDSSLL

-3636 SDYRLSYTVSEDYAN
+3636 SAYQLTYTVSEDYAN

-3676 ALAMRRR
+3676 ALVMRRR